1 MAAPAGPPLPSCHQG
16 GPAAPLLSG
25 RGACPSLD
33 GVMTART
40 QTPSR
45 LRREFHMDG
54 IVQGVGFRPFVYGL
68 ALRHGITGYVLNDA
82 NGVTIGAEG
91 SPEQLATFARELREL
106 APPLSR
112 IDRFS
117 ERALPLCHD
126 PDYDGAFHGQF
137 RIKASQQQSA
147 ATVAISPDQGMCEA
161 CATDVANPADRH
173 HRYPFTNCTH
183 CGPRY
188 TIIRRLPYDRPH
200 TAMADFAMCP
210 RCAAAY
216 ENPLDRRYHA
226 QPVSCP
232 ECGPHLSWR
241 SGRGDALAEREDAL
255 HAAARALQAGKLIAV
270 KGMGGY
276 HLICDARN
284 EQSVAR
290 LRTLKRRAR
299 KPLAVMM
306 GSLAEAKLHVTG
318 CEAEWKL
325 LASQARPITLLR
337 KRKNDDRLSE
347 TRQSATPLAEGIAP
361 GIPYLGVMLPYT
373 PLHQLLLDAC
383 AMPLVATS
391 ANGRGSPILIECDA
405 VVRELGSEI
414 DGILDHNRPILH
426 PCDDSLVQWAGGRRQ
441 TLRLARGYAP
451 CTPSLQEAVRVPLLA
466 VGAQQKNQLALAFGR
481 QRIYSPYIG
490 DLHSLPMQEH
500 FEQTLATFRDLY
512 DLKPEVLVSDRHP
525 GYLSHQWAKGYCHD
539 QGATHLEVQ
548 HHHAHLLGVMAEHDI
563 RGPVLGVAFDGTGLG
578 DNGTLWGGEL
588 LIADVQ
594 GFERVAHLKPFK
606 LIGGEAAIREPVRQL
621 LGLLFESAT
630 PGEIGEL
637 NIAVID
643 QLPAE
648 RLSNL
653 HQLWRL
659 GRNAPYTSSIGRL
672 FDAVAAL
679 LGVIDTPDYEGEA
692 GLLLEA
698 AALQLAP
705 DEAPFP
711 LAFGLHQSAEGP
723 LQIEWEELLNTLVG
737 ERRKGISTASLA
749 AGFIRAISN
758 LVIALAERFPGY
770 PVALGGGVF
779 QNRVLMD
786 QLVPGLEA
794 AGRQVLTSGTLPLND
809 GGIAAGQLWFAI
821 HHIATHQPATAG
833 CATLSES

>member
-1 MAAPAGPPLPSCHQG
+1 
-16 GPAAPLLSG
+16 
-25 RGACPSLD
+25 
-33 GVMTART
+33 MTAT
-40 QTPSR
+40 Q
-45 LRREFHMDG
+45 LRREFHIDG

-68 ALRHGITGYVLNDA
+68 ALRHGLTGYVLNDA

-91 SPEQLATFARELREL
+91 SPEQLASFARELREL

-112 IDRFS
+112 IDHFS
-117 ERALPLCHD
+117 ERELPRDADPDHN
-126 PDYDGAFHGQF
+126 PDYDGQFH
-137 RIKASQQQSA
+137 IKASQQQSS

-173 HRYPFTNCTH
+173 HHYPFTNCTH

-241 SGRGDALAEREDAL
+241 SGRGDALAEREEAL
-255 HAAARALQAGKLIAV
+255 QMAARALQTGALIAV

-318 CEAEWKL
+318 CEAEWSL
-325 LASQARPITLLR
+325 LSSQARPITLLR
-337 KRKNDDRLSE
+337 KRTNDDRLSE
-347 TRQSATPLAEGIAP
+347 SRQSAAPLAEGIAP

-391 ANGRGSPILIECDA
+391 ANGRGSPILIECEA
-405 VVRELGSEI
+405 VISELGGEI

-451 CTPSLQEAVRVPLLA
+451 CTPSLKQAVNLPLLA

-490 DLHSLPMQEH
+490 DLHSLPMQSH
-500 FEQTLATFRDLY
+500 FEQTLATFRNLY
-512 DLKPEVLVSDRHP
+512 DLKPALLVSDRHP

-539 QGATHLEVQ
+539 PGATHIEVQ
-548 HHHAHLLGVMAEHDI
+548 HHHAHLLAVMAEHEI
-563 RGPVLGVAFDGTGLG
+563 TGPVLGVAFDGTGLG
-578 DNGTLWGGEL
+578 DDGTLWGGEL
-588 LIADVQ
+588 LLADVKD
-594 GFERVAHLKPFK
+594 FTRVAHLRPFK
-606 LIGGEAAIREPVRQL
+606 LIGSEAAIREPVRQL
-621 LGLLFESAT
+621 LGLLFESHSPEQIST
-630 PGEIGEL
+630 LDIPL
-637 NIAVID
+637 VSK
-643 QLPAE
+643 LPIE
-648 RLSNL
+648 RIHNL
-653 HQLWRL
+653 HQLWQL
-659 GRNAPYTSSIGRL
+659 GRNAPHTSSIGRL
-672 FDAVAAL
+672 FDAVVAL

-705 DEAPFP
+705 DELPFP
-711 LAFGLHQSAEGP
+711 LTFGLSQSAEEP
-723 LQIEWEELLNTLVG
+723 LKIEWAALLNTLVG
-737 ERRKGISTASLA
+737 ERNKGTSTARLA

-758 LVIALAERFPGY
+758 LVVTLAGRFPGY

-786 QLVPGLEA
+786 QLVPALEA
-794 AGRQVLTSGTLPLND
+794 AGRQVLTSETLPLND

>member
-1 MAAPAGPPLPSCHQG
+1 
-16 GPAAPLLSG
+16 
-25 RGACPSLD
+25 
-33 GVMTART
+33 MTAT
-40 QTPSR
+40 LVPNFAGNR
-45 LRREFHMDG
+45 LRREFHIDG

-68 ALRHGITGYVLNDA
+68 ALRYGLAGYVLNDA

-91 SPEQLATFARELREL
+91 SPEQLASFARELREL

-112 IDRFS
+112 IDHFS
-117 ERALPLCHD
+117 ERELPRDHD
-126 PDYDGAFHGQF
+126 SDYYGQF
-137 RIKASQQQSA
+137 HIKASQQQSA

-161 CATDVANPADRH
+161 CANDVANPVDRH
-173 HRYPFTNCTH
+173 HHYPFTNCTH

-188 TIIRRLPYDRPH
+188 TIIRSLPYDRPH
-200 TAMADFAMCP
+200 TAMAGFAMCP

-216 ENPLDRRYHA
+216 EDPLDRRYHA

-241 SGRGDALAEREDAL
+241 SDCGDALAEREDAL
-255 HAAARALQAGKLIAV
+255 QMAAGALQAGKLIAV

-290 LRTLKRRAR
+290 LRTLKRRER

-318 CEAEWKL
+318 CEAEWTL
-325 LASQARPITLLR
+325 LASQASPITLLR
-337 KRKNDDRLSE
+337 KRKNDDRPSE
-347 TRQSATPLAEGIAP
+347 SQQPAVPLAEGIAP
-361 GIPYLGVMLPYT
+361 GIPYLGIMLPYT

-383 AMPLVATS
+383 AIPLVATS
-391 ANGRGSPILIECDA
+391 ANGRGSPILIECEA

-451 CTPSLQEAVRVPLLA
+451 CTPSLQEAVKAPLLA

-490 DLHSLPMQEH
+490 DLHSLPMQGH

-512 DLKPEVLVSDRHP
+512 DLKPELLVSDRHP
-525 GYLSHQWAKGYCHD
+525 GYLSHQWAKNYCQN

-548 HHHAHLLGVMAEHDI
+548 HHHAHLLAVMAEHDI
-563 RGPVLGVAFDGTGLG
+563 TGPVLGVAFDGTGLG
-578 DNGTLWGGEL
+578 DDGTLWGGEL
-588 LIADVQ
+588 LLADVK
-594 GFERVAHLKPFK
+594 GFKRVAHLRPFK
-606 LIGGEAAIREPVRQL
+606 LIGSEAAIREPVRQL
-621 LGLLFESAT
+621 LGLLFESYDLEQIRALDI
-630 PGEIGEL
+630 PL
-637 NIAVID
+637 VSK
-643 QLPAE
+643 LPIE
-648 RLSNL
+648 RIRNL
-653 HQLWRL
+653 HQLWHL
-659 GRNAPYTSSIGRL
+659 GRNTPYTSSIGRL
-672 FDAVAAL
+672 FDAIAAL

-698 AALQLAP
+698 AALQLTP
-705 DEAPFP
+705 DELPFS

-723 LQIEWEELLNTLVG
+723 LLIEWAELLNLLIS
-737 ERRKGISTASLA
+737 EQSKGTSTASLA

-758 LVIALAERFPGY
+758 LVIALAEHFPGY

-794 AGRQVLTSGTLPLND
+794 AGRQVLTSETLPLND

>member
-1 MAAPAGPPLPSCHQG
+1 
-16 GPAAPLLSG
+16 
-25 RGACPSLD
+25 
-33 GVMTART
+33 MTAN
-40 QTPSR
+40 R
-45 LRREFHMDG
+45 LRREFHIDG

-68 ALRHGITGYVLNDA
+68 ALRHGLTGYVLNDA

-112 IDRFS
+112 IDHFS
-117 ERALPLCHD
+117 ERELPQD
-126 PDYDGAFHGQF
+126 PDLDYNGAFH
-137 RIKASQQQSA
+137 IKASQQQSA

-241 SGRGDALAEREDAL
+241 TGRGDALAEREDAL
-255 HAAARALQAGKLIAV
+255 QAAARALQTGALIAV

-290 LRTLKRRAR
+290 LRTLKRRQR

-318 CEAEWKL
+318 CEAEWQL

-337 KRKNDDRLSE
+337 KRTNDDRPSE
-347 TRQSATPLAEGIAP
+347 SQQPATPLADEIAP

-391 ANGRGSPILIECDA
+391 ANGRGSPILIECES
-405 VVRELGSEI
+405 VVRELGSDI

-451 CTPSLQEAVRVPLLA
+451 CTPSLKAAVKVPLLA

-490 DLHSLPMQEH
+490 DLHSLPMQGH
-500 FEQTLATFRDLY
+500 FEQTLDTFRDLY
-512 DLKPEVLVSDRHP
+512 DLKPQLLVSDCHP
-525 GYLSHQWAKGYCHD
+525 GYLSHQWARDYCRD

-548 HHHAHLLGVMAEHDI
+548 HHHAHLLGVMAEHNI
-563 RGPVLGVAFDGTGLG
+563 TGPVLGVAFDGTGLG
-578 DNGTLWGGEL
+578 DDGTLWGGEL

-594 GFERVAHLKPFK
+594 SFTRVAHLKPFK

-621 LGLLFESAT
+621 LGLLFESYELE
-630 PGEIGEL
+630 EISAL
-637 NIAVID
+637 DIPLINT
-643 QLPAE
+643 LPPE
-648 RLSNL
+648 RISNL
-653 HQLWRL
+653 HQLWHL

-705 DEAPFP
+705 DELPFP

-723 LQIEWEELLNTLVG
+723 LQIEWAELLNTLIN
-737 ERRKGISTASLA
+737 ERRKGTATARLA
-749 AGFIRAISN
+749 AGFIRAISA
-758 LVIALAERFPGY
+758 LVIALAERFHGY

-786 QLVPGLEA
+786 LLVPALEA
-794 AGRQVLTSGTLPLND
+794 AGRQVLTSETLPLND

-821 HHIATHQPATAG
+821 HHLATHQPVTTG

>member
-1 MAAPAGPPLPSCHQG
+1 
-16 GPAAPLLSG
+16 
-25 RGACPSLD
+25 
-33 GVMTART
+33 MTAT
-40 QTPSR
+40 R
-45 LRREFHMDG
+45 LRREFHIDG

-68 ALRHGITGYVLNDA
+68 ALRHGLTGYVLNDA

-91 SPEQLATFARELREL
+91 SPEQLASFARELREL

-112 IDRFS
+112 IDHFS
-117 ERALPLCHD
+117 ERVLPRDADPDHN
-126 PDYDGAFHGQF
+126 PDYDGQFH
-137 RIKASQQQSA
+137 IKASQQQSS

-161 CATDVANPADRH
+161 CATDVANPVDRH
-173 HRYPFTNCTH
+173 HHYPFTNCTH

-241 SGRGDALAEREDAL
+241 SGRSDVLAEREDAL
-255 HAAARALQAGKLIAV
+255 QAAARALQAGALIAV

-276 HLICDARN
+276 HLMCDARN

-290 LRTLKRRAR
+290 LRTLKRRER

-306 GSLAEAKLHVTG
+306 GSLAKAKLHVTG

-337 KRKNDDRLSE
+337 KRKNDDRHSE
-347 TRQSATPLAEGIAP
+347 SQQTTAPLADGVAP

-383 AMPLVATS
+383 VMPLVATS
-391 ANGRGSPILIECDA
+391 ANGRGSPILIECEA

-426 PCDDSLVQWAGGRRQ
+426 PCDDSLVQWSGGRRQ

-451 CTPSLQEAVRVPLLA
+451 CTPSLKEAVKVPLLA

-490 DLHSLPMQEH
+490 DLHSLPMQGH

-512 DLKPEVLVSDRHP
+512 DLKPELLVSDRHP
-525 GYLSHQWAKGYCHD
+525 GYLSHQWAKGYCHA

-548 HHHAHLLGVMAEHDI
+548 HHHAHLLGVMAEHEI
-563 RGPVLGVAFDGTGLG
+563 TGPVLGFAFDGTGLG
-578 DNGTLWGGEL
+578 DDGTLWGGEL

-594 GFERVAHLKPFK
+594 GFERIAHLRPFK
-606 LIGGEAAIREPVRQL
+606 LIGGEVAIRVPVRQL
-621 LGLLFESAT
+621 LGLLFESYDVEQISALDI
-630 PGEIGEL
+630 PLI
-637 NIAVID
+637 NK
-643 QLPAE
+643 LPPE
-648 RLSNL
+648 RISNL
-653 HQLWRL
+653 HQLWHL
-659 GRNAPYTSSIGRL
+659 GRNTPYTSSIGRL

-698 AALQLAP
+698 AALQLPP
-705 DEAPFP
+705 DELPFP
-711 LAFGLHQSAEGP
+711 LVFGLHQSAEGP
-723 LQIEWEELLNTLVG
+723 LQIEWAELLNLLIN
-737 ERRKGISTASLA
+737 ERRKGTSTARLA
-749 AGFIRAISN
+749 AGFIRAISA
-758 LVIALAERFPGY
+758 LVVALAERFPGY

-786 QLVPGLEA
+786 LLVPALEA
-794 AGRQVLTSGTLPLND
+794 TGRQVLTSETLPLND

-821 HHIATHQPATAG
+821 HHIATHQPVTTG
-833 CATLSES
+833 CSTLSES

>member
-1 MAAPAGPPLPSCHQG
+1 MSTAIAPSS
-16 GPAAPLLSG
+16 APNPV
-25 RGACPSLD
+25 A
-33 GVMTART
+33 
-40 QTPSR
+40 SR
-45 LRREFHMDG
+45 LRREFHIDG

-68 ALRHGITGYVLNDA
+68 ALRHALTGYVLNDA

-91 SPEQLATFARELREL
+91 SPEQLAAFARELREL

-112 IDRFS
+112 IDHFS
-117 ERALPLCHD
+117 ERELPRVD
-126 PDYDGAFHGQF
+126 NPDYDGAFH
-137 RIKASQQQSA
+137 IKASQQQSA

-161 CATDVANPADRH
+161 CATDVANPVDRH
-173 HRYPFTNCTH
+173 HHYPFTNCTH

-200 TAMADFAMCP
+200 TAMAGFAMCP

-216 ENPLDRRYHA
+216 EDPLDRRYHA

-241 SGRGDALAEREDAL
+241 SGHGDALADREDAL
-255 HAAARALQAGKLIAV
+255 QMAARALQAGALIAV

-276 HLICDARN
+276 HLICDARS
-284 EQSVAR
+284 ESAVAR
-290 LRTLKRRAR
+290 LRHLKRRER

-318 CEAEWKL
+318 CEAEWNL

-337 KRKNDDRLSE
+337 KRTKDDRPSDLM
-347 TRQSATPLAEGIAP
+347 QQQAAPLAEGIAP

-383 AMPLVATS
+383 ALPLVATS
-391 ANGRGSPILIECDA
+391 ANGRGSPILVECDA
-405 VVRELGSEI
+405 VVSELGGEI

-451 CTPSLQEAVRVPLLA
+451 CTPSLKQAVNLPLLA

-490 DLHSLPMQEH
+490 DLHSLPMQGH

-512 DLKPEVLVSDRHP
+512 DLNPALLVSDCHP
-525 GYLSHQWAKGYCHD
+525 GYLSHQWAKSYCRE

-548 HHHAHLLGVMAEHDI
+548 HHHAHLLVVMAEHDI

-578 DNGTLWGGEL
+578 DDGSLWGGEL
-588 LIADVQ
+588 LLADVK
-594 GFERVAHLKPFK
+594 GFTRVAHLQSFK

-621 LGLLFESAT
+621 LGLLFESYT
-630 PGEIGEL
+630 PDEIGAL
-637 NIAVID
+637 DIPAIKR
-643 QLPAE
+643 LSAE
-648 RLSNL
+648 RISNL
-653 HQLWRL
+653 HQLWHL
-659 GRNAPYTSSIGRL
+659 GRNAPHTSSMGRL

-698 AALQLAP
+698 AALRLTP
-705 DEAPFP
+705 DEQPFP
-711 LAFGLHQSAEGP
+711 LAFGLNQSAEGP
-723 LQIEWEELLNTLVG
+723 LKIEWAELLKTLVG
-737 ERRKGISTASLA
+737 ERSKGTSTASLA
-749 AGFIRAISN
+749 AGFIHAISH
-758 LVIALAERFPGY
+758 LVVALAGRFPGY

-786 QLVPGLEA
+786 ELVPGLAA
-794 AGRQVLTSGTLPLND
+794 AGRQVLTSETLPLND

>member
-1 MAAPAGPPLPSCHQG
+1 
-16 GPAAPLLSG
+16 
-25 RGACPSLD
+25 
-33 GVMTART
+33 MTART
-40 QTPSR
+40 PIRSR
-45 LRREFHMDG
+45 LRREFHLDG

-68 ALRHGITGYVLNDA
+68 ALRHGLAGYVLNDA
-82 NGVTIGAEG
+82 SGVTIGAEG
-91 SPEQLATFARELREL
+91 SPEQLAAFARELWEL

-112 IDRFS
+112 IDHFS
-117 ERALPLCHD
+117 ERELPRDADSEHN
-126 PDYDGAFHGQF
+126 PDYDGAFH
-137 RIKASQQQSA
+137 IKASQQQSA

-161 CATDVANPADRH
+161 CATDVANPKDRH
-173 HRYPFTNCTH
+173 HHYPFTNCTH

-188 TIIRRLPYDRPH
+188 TLIRRLPYDRPH
-200 TAMADFAMCP
+200 TAMAGFAMCP

-241 SGRGDALAEREDAL
+241 NGRGDAQAEREEAL
-255 HAAARALQAGKLIAV
+255 HAAARALQAGALIAV

-276 HLICDARN
+276 HLMCDARN
-284 EQSVAR
+284 EQSVTR
-290 LRTLKRRAR
+290 LRTLKRRER

-306 GSLAEAKLHVTG
+306 RSVEEAKLHVSG
-318 CEAEWKL
+318 CEAEWQL

-337 KRKNDDRLSE
+337 KRTNDDRLSE
-347 TRQSATPLAEGIAP
+347 SRQSAVSLAEGIAP

-391 ANGRGSPILIECDA
+391 ANGRGSPILIECEA
-405 VVRELGSEI
+405 VVRELGREI

-426 PCDDSLVQWAGGRRQ
+426 PCDDSLVQRAGGRRQ

-451 CTPSLQEAVRVPLLA
+451 CTPSLQETVKVPLLA

-512 DLKPEVLVSDRHP
+512 DLKPELLVSDRHP
-525 GYLSHQWAKGYCHD
+525 GYLSHQWAKHYCRE

-563 RGPVLGVAFDGTGLG
+563 TGPVLGVAFDGTGFG
-578 DNGTLWGGEL
+578 DDGTLWGGEL

-594 GFERVAHLKPFK
+594 GFERVAHLTPFK
-606 LIGGEAAIREPVRQL
+606 LVGSEAAIREPVRQL
-621 LGLLFESAT
+621 LGLLFETYGVEQIRALDI
-630 PGEIGEL
+630 PLI
-637 NIAVID
+637 NK
-643 QLPAE
+643 LPPE
-648 RLSNL
+648 RIRNL
-653 HQLWRL
+653 HQLWHL

-679 LGVIDTPDYEGEA
+679 LGLIDAPDYEGEA

-705 DEAPFP
+705 HEQPWP
-711 LAFGLHQSAEGP
+711 LHFELKAQPDGP
-723 LQIEWEELLNTLVG
+723 LVIDWAPLVDALIKVRDRTLV
-737 ERRKGISTASLA
+737 ASLA
-749 AGFIRAISN
+749 AGFIRAISD
-758 LVIALAERFPGY
+758 LVVTLAERFPGY

-786 QLVPGLEA
+786 ELVPALEA
-794 AGRQVLTSGTLPLND
+794 AGRQVLTSETLPLND

-821 HHIATHQPATAG
+821 HHLATHQPVTSG

>member
-1 MAAPAGPPLPSCHQG
+1 
-16 GPAAPLLSG
+16 
-25 RGACPSLD
+25 
-33 GVMTART
+33 MTAT
-40 QTPSR
+40 LAAHSAATR
-45 LRREFHMDG
+45 LRREFHIDG

-68 ALRHGITGYVLNDA
+68 ALRHGLAGYVLNDA

-91 SPEQLATFARELREL
+91 SPEQLAAFARELREL

-112 IDRFS
+112 IDHFS
-117 ERALPLCHD
+117 ERELPRAD
-126 PDYDGAFHGQF
+126 NPDYDDQFHGQF
-137 RIKASQQQSA
+137 RIKASQQQNA

-161 CATDVANPADRH
+161 CATDVANPKDRH
-173 HRYPFTNCTH
+173 HHYPFTNCTH

-200 TAMADFAMCP
+200 TAMAGFAMCP

-216 ENPLDRRYHA
+216 EDPLDRRYHA

-232 ECGPHLSWR
+232 ECGPHLCWR

-255 HAAARALQAGKLIAV
+255 QMAARALQAGKLIAV

-284 EQSVAR
+284 EQSVVR
-290 LRTLKRRAR
+290 LRMLKRRAR

-337 KRKNDDRLSE
+337 KRTKDDRLSE
-347 TRQSATPLAEGIAP
+347 SPQPTAPLADGIAP

-451 CTPSLQEAVRVPLLA
+451 CTPSLKQAVKVPLLA

-490 DLHSLPMQEH
+490 DLHSLPMQGH
-500 FEQTLATFRDLY
+500 FEQTLATFRELY
-512 DLKPEVLVSDRHP
+512 DLKPELLVSDCHP
-525 GYLSHQWAKGYCHD
+525 GYLSHQWAKGYCTAE
-539 QGATHLEVQ
+539 GATHLEVQ
-548 HHHAHLLGVMAEHDI
+548 HHHAHLLAVMAEHDI
-563 RGPVLGVAFDGTGLG
+563 TGPVLGFAFDGTGLG
-578 DNGTLWGGEL
+578 DDGTLWGGEL
-588 LIADVQ
+588 LLADTK
-594 GFERVAHLKPFK
+594 GFERIAHLTPFR

-621 LGLLFESAT
+621 LGLLFGSYGVEEVCALDIPAIKRLS
-630 PGEIGEL
+630 
-637 NIAVID
+637 
-643 QLPAE
+643 AE
-648 RLSNL
+648 RISNL
-653 HQLWRL
+653 HQLWHL
-659 GRNAPYTSSIGRL
+659 GRNAPHTSSIGRL

-698 AALQLAP
+698 AALRLTL
-705 DEAPFP
+705 DELPFP
-711 LAFGLHQSAEGP
+711 LAFGLSQSTEGP
-723 LQIEWEELLNTLVG
+723 LLIEWAELLNLLIS
-737 ERRKGISTASLA
+737 EQSKGTSTASLA
-749 AGFIRAISN
+749 AGFIHAISK
-758 LVIALAERFPGY
+758 LVVALAEHFPGY

-786 QLVPGLEA
+786 ELVPGLEA
-794 AGRQVLTSGTLPLND
+794 AGRQVLTSETLPLND

-821 HHIATHQPATAG
+821 HHIATHQPATTG
-833 CATLSES
+833 CATFSES

>member
-1 MAAPAGPPLPSCHQG
+1 
-16 GPAAPLLSG
+16 
-25 RGACPSLD
+25 
-33 GVMTART
+33 MTAT
-40 QTPSR
+40 Q
-45 LRREFHMDG
+45 LRREFHIDG

-68 ALRHGITGYVLNDA
+68 ALRHGLTGYVLNDA

-91 SPEQLATFARELREL
+91 SPEQLASFARELREL

-112 IDRFS
+112 IDHFS
-117 ERALPLCHD
+117 ERELPRDADPDHN
-126 PDYDGAFHGQF
+126 PDYDGQFH
-137 RIKASQQQSA
+137 IKASQQQSS

-173 HRYPFTNCTH
+173 HHYPFTNCTH

-241 SGRGDALAEREDAL
+241 SGRGDALAEREEAL
-255 HAAARALQAGKLIAV
+255 QMAARALQTGALIAV

-318 CEAEWKL
+318 CEAEWSL
-325 LASQARPITLLR
+325 LSSQARPITLLR
-337 KRKNDDRLSE
+337 KRTNDDRLSE
-347 TRQSATPLAEGIAP
+347 SRQSAAPLAEGIAP
-361 GIPYLGVMLPYT
+361 CIPYLGVMLPYT

-391 ANGRGSPILIECDA
+391 ANGRGSPILIECEA
-405 VVRELGSEI
+405 VISELGGEI

-451 CTPSLQEAVRVPLLA
+451 CTPSLKQAVNLPLLA

-490 DLHSLPMQEH
+490 DLHSLPMQSH
-500 FEQTLATFRDLY
+500 FEQTLATFRNLY
-512 DLKPEVLVSDRHP
+512 DLKPALLVSDRHP

-539 QGATHLEVQ
+539 PGATHIEVQ
-548 HHHAHLLGVMAEHDI
+548 HHHAHLLAVMAEHEI
-563 RGPVLGVAFDGTGLG
+563 TGPVLGVAFDGTGLG
-578 DNGTLWGGEL
+578 DDGTLWGGEL
-588 LIADVQ
+588 LLADVKD
-594 GFERVAHLKPFK
+594 FTRVAHLRPFK
-606 LIGGEAAIREPVRQL
+606 LIGSEAAIREPVRQL
-621 LGLLFESAT
+621 LGLLFESHSPEQIST
-630 PGEIGEL
+630 LDIPLIST
-637 NIAVID
+637 
-643 QLPAE
+643 LPPE
-648 RLSNL
+648 RISNL
-653 HQLWRL
+653 HQLWQL
-659 GRNAPYTSSIGRL
+659 GRNAPDTSSIGRL

-679 LGVIDTPDYEGEA
+679 LGLIDAPDYEGEA

-698 AALQLAP
+698 AALQLTP
-705 DEAPFP
+705 DELPFP
-711 LAFGLHQSAEGP
+711 LAFDLHQSAEEP
-723 LQIEWEELLNTLVG
+723 LLIEWAELLNLLIS
-737 ERRKGISTASLA
+737 EQSKGTSTASLA
-749 AGFIRAISN
+749 AGFIHAVSA

-786 QLVPGLEA
+786 QMVPGLEA
-794 AGRQVLTSGTLPLND
+794 AGRQVLTSETLPLND

-821 HHIATHQPATAG
+821 HHITTHQPATAG

>member
-1 MAAPAGPPLPSCHQG
+1 
-16 GPAAPLLSG
+16 
-25 RGACPSLD
+25 
-33 GVMTART
+33 MTAT
-40 QTPSR
+40 R
-45 LRREFHMDG
+45 LRREFHIDG

-68 ALRHGITGYVLNDA
+68 ALRHGLTGYVLNDA

-91 SPEQLATFARELREL
+91 SPEQLAAFARELREL

-112 IDRFS
+112 IDHFS
-117 ERALPLCHD
+117 ERELPQGPD
-126 PDYDGAFHGQF
+126 ADYDGQFH
-137 RIKASQQQSA
+137 IKASQQQSA

-161 CATDVANPADRH
+161 CANDVANPKDRH

-216 ENPLDRRYHA
+216 EDPLDRRYHA

-241 SGRGDALAEREDAL
+241 SGRGDALTEREDAL
-255 HAAARALQAGKLIAV
+255 HAAARALQTGALIAV

-290 LRTLKRRAR
+290 LRTLKRRER

-306 GSLAEAKLHVTG
+306 GSLAEARLHVTG
-318 CEAEWKL
+318 CEEEWTL

-337 KRKNDDRLSE
+337 KRTNDDRLSE
-347 TRQSATPLAEGIAP
+347 SRQTAAPLAEGIAP
-361 GIPYLGVMLPYT
+361 CIPYLGVMLPYT

-391 ANGRGSPILIECDA
+391 ANGRGSAILVECEA
-405 VVRELGSEI
+405 VVRVLGSEI

-451 CTPSLQEAVRVPLLA
+451 CTPSLKQAVNLPLLA

-490 DLHSLPMQEH
+490 DLHSLPMQGH

-512 DLKPEVLVSDRHP
+512 ELKPQLLVSDRHP

-548 HHHAHLLGVMAEHDI
+548 HHHAHLLAVMAEHEI
-563 RGPVLGVAFDGTGLG
+563 TGPVLGFAFDGTGLG
-578 DNGTLWGGEL
+578 DDGTLWGGEL

-594 GFERVAHLKPFK
+594 GFERIAHLKPFK

-621 LGLLFESAT
+621 LGLLFETYGVEQIRALDI
-630 PGEIGEL
+630 PLI
-637 NIAVID
+637 NK
-643 QLPAE
+643 LPPE
-648 RLSNL
+648 RIRNL
-653 HQLWRL
+653 HQLWHL

-672 FDAVAAL
+672 FDAVAVL

-698 AALQLAP
+698 AALQLLP
-705 DEAPFP
+705 DELPFP
-711 LAFGLHQSAEGP
+711 LAFGLAQPVEGP
-723 LQIEWEELLNTLVG
+723 LHIEWTELINTLVS
-737 ERRKGISTASLA
+737 ERRKGTSTASLA
-749 AGFIRAISN
+749 AGFICSLSA

-794 AGRQVLTSGTLPLND
+794 AGRQVLTSETLPLND

-821 HHIATHQPATAG
+821 HHIATHQPVTTG

>member
-1 MAAPAGPPLPSCHQG
+1 MSATIAP
-16 GPAAPLLSG
+16 SG
-25 RGACPSLD
+25 SSNPVAN
-33 GVMTART
+33 
-40 QTPSR
+40 R
-45 LRREFHMDG
+45 LRREFHIDG
-54 IVQGVGFRPFVYGL
+54 VVQGVGFRPFVYGL
-68 ALRHGITGYVLNDA
+68 ALRHSLAGYVLNDA

-91 SPEQLATFARELREL
+91 SPEQLTAFARQLREL

-112 IDRFS
+112 IDHFS
-117 ERALPLCHD
+117 ERELPLAHD
-126 PDYDGAFHGQF
+126 PDFDGQFHGQF

-161 CATDVANPADRH
+161 CATDVANPNDRH
-173 HRYPFTNCTH
+173 HHYPFTNCTH

-200 TAMADFAMCP
+200 TAMAGFTMCP

-241 SGRGDALAEREDAL
+241 NGRGDALAEREDAL
-255 HAAARALQAGKLIAV
+255 QAAALALQAGALIAV

-276 HLICDARN
+276 HLLCDARN

-290 LRTLKRRAR
+290 LRKLKRRAR

-318 CEAEWKL
+318 CEAEWTL

-337 KRKNDDRLSE
+337 KRTNDDRLSE
-347 TRQSATPLAEGIAP
+347 TGQPAAPLAEGIAP
-361 GIPYLGVMLPYT
+361 CIPYLGVMLPYT

-391 ANGRGSPILIECDA
+391 ANGRGSPILIEYDA
-405 VVRELGSEI
+405 VVSELGSEI

-451 CTPSLQEAVRVPLLA
+451 CTPSLKQAVNVPLLA

-490 DLHSLPMQEH
+490 DLHSLPMQGH

-512 DLKPEVLVSDRHP
+512 DLQPELLVSDCHP

-563 RGPVLGVAFDGTGLG
+563 TGPVLGVAFDGTGLG
-578 DNGTLWGGEL
+578 NDGTLWGGEL

-594 GFERVAHLKPFK
+594 GFERIAHLKPFK

-621 LGLLFESAT
+621 LGLLFETYGVEQIRA
-630 PGEIGEL
+630 L
-637 NIAVID
+637 DIALINA
-643 QLPAE
+643 LPPE
-648 RLSNL
+648 RINNL

-659 GRNAPYTSSIGRL
+659 GRNTPYTSSIGRL

-698 AALQLAP
+698 AALQLTP
-705 DEAPFP
+705 DELPFP
-711 LAFGLHQSAEGP
+711 LAFGLNQSAEGP
-723 LQIEWEELLNTLVG
+723 LLIEWVELLNLLIS
-737 ERRKGISTASLA
+737 EQSKGTSTARLA
-749 AGFIRAISN
+749 AGFIRAVSA

-786 QLVPGLEA
+786 ELVPGLEA
-794 AGRQVLTSGTLPLND
+794 AGQQVLISETLPLND

-821 HHIATHQPATAG
+821 HHITTHQPDTIGGAI
-833 CATLSES
+833 LSES

>member
-1 MAAPAGPPLPSCHQG
+1 
-16 GPAAPLLSG
+16 
-25 RGACPSLD
+25 
-33 GVMTART
+33 MTART
-40 QTPSR
+40 RTRSR

-68 ALRHGITGYVLNDA
+68 ALRHGLTGYVLNDA

-91 SPEQLATFARELREL
+91 EPEQLAAFARELREL

-126 PDYDGAFHGQF
+126 PDYDGAFH
-137 RIKASQQQSA
+137 IKASQQQSA

-161 CATDVANPADRH
+161 CATDVANPSDRH

-216 ENPLDRRYHA
+216 EDPLDRRYHA

-232 ECGPHLSWR
+232 ECGPHLTWR
-241 SGRGDALAEREDAL
+241 NGRGDALAAREDAL
-255 HAAARALQAGKLIAV
+255 HEAARALQAGALIAV

-337 KRKNDDRLSE
+337 KRTKDDRPSKSP
-347 TRQSATPLAEGIAP
+347 QPAAPLADGIAP

-383 AMPLVATS
+383 ALPLVATS

-405 VVRELGSEI
+405 VVRELGGEI

-451 CTPSLQEAVRVPLLA
+451 CTPSLKEAVKVPLLA

-490 DLHSLPMQEH
+490 DLHSLPMQSH

-512 DLKPEVLVSDRHP
+512 DLKPELLVSDCHP
-525 GYLSHQWAKGYCHD
+525 GYLSHQWAKGYCQN

-563 RGPVLGVAFDGTGLG
+563 TGPVLGVAFDGTGLG
-578 DNGTLWGGEL
+578 DDGTLWGGEL
-588 LIADVQ
+588 LLADVK

-621 LGLLFESAT
+621 LGLLFESHSPEQISALDI
-630 PGEIGEL
+630 PL
-637 NIAVID
+637 VSK
-643 QLPAE
+643 LPIE
-648 RLSNL
+648 RISNL
-653 HQLWRL
+653 HQLWHL

-679 LGVIDTPDYEGEA
+679 LGVINTPDYEGEA

-705 DEAPFP
+705 DEQHFP
-711 LAFGLHQSAEGP
+711 LAFGLSQSAEGP
-723 LQIEWEELLNTLVG
+723 LQIEWAELLNTLVN
-737 ERRKGISTASLA
+737 EQRKGTSTASLA
-749 AGFIRAISN
+749 AGFIRAVSN
-758 LVIALAERFPGY
+758 LVVALSERFPGY

-786 QLVPGLEA
+786 ELVPALEA
-794 AGRQVLTSGTLPLND
+794 TGRQVLTSETLPLND

-833 CATLSES
+833 CTTLSES

>member
-1 MAAPAGPPLPSCHQG
+1 
-16 GPAAPLLSG
+16 
-25 RGACPSLD
+25 
-33 GVMTART
+33 MTAT
-40 QTPSR
+40 R
-45 LRREFHMDG
+45 LRREFHIDG

-68 ALRHGITGYVLNDA
+68 ALRHGLTGYVLNDA

-91 SPEQLATFARELREL
+91 SPEQLASFARELQEL

-112 IDRFS
+112 IDHFS
-117 ERALPLCHD
+117 ERVLPQKDD
-126 PDYDGAFHGQF
+126 PDYDGQFH
-137 RIKASQQQSA
+137 IKASQQQSA

-161 CATDVANPADRH
+161 CATDVANPKDRH

-241 SGRGDALAEREDAL
+241 SGCGDALAEREDAL
-255 HAAARALQAGKLIAV
+255 QAAARALQAGALIAV

-276 HLICDARN
+276 HLMCDARN

-290 LRTLKRRAR
+290 LRTLKRRER

-318 CEAEWKL
+318 CEAEWNL

-337 KRKNDDRLSE
+337 KRKNDDRPSE
-347 TRQSATPLAEGIAP
+347 SQQPAAPLADGIAP

-383 AMPLVATS
+383 AIPLVATS
-391 ANGRGSPILIECDA
+391 ANGRGSPILIECES
-405 VVRELGSEI
+405 VVRELGGEI

-451 CTPSLQEAVRVPLLA
+451 CTPSLKQAVKVPLLA

-490 DLHSLPMQEH
+490 DLHSLPMQGH

-512 DLKPEVLVSDRHP
+512 NLKPELLVSDRHP

-539 QGATHLEVQ
+539 HGATHIEVQ
-548 HHHAHLLGVMAEHDI
+548 HHHAHLLAVMAEHEI
-563 RGPVLGVAFDGTGLG
+563 TGPVLGVAFDGTGLG
-578 DNGTLWGGEL
+578 DDGTLWGGEL
-588 LIADVQ
+588 LLADVKD
-594 GFERVAHLKPFK
+594 FTRVAHLRPFK
-606 LIGGEAAIREPVRQL
+606 LIGSEAAIREPVRQL
-621 LGLLFESAT
+621 LGLLFETYGVEQISALGI
-630 PGEIGEL
+630 PLI
-637 NIAVID
+637 NK
-643 QLPAE
+643 LPPE
-648 RLSNL
+648 RISNL
-653 HQLWRL
+653 HQLWHL

-679 LGVIDTPDYEGEA
+679 LGLVDTPDYEGEA

-698 AALQLAP
+698 ATLQLTP
-705 DEAPFP
+705 DELPFP

-723 LQIEWEELLNTLVG
+723 LLIEWAELLNLLIS
-737 ERRKGISTASLA
+737 EQSKGTSTASLA
-749 AGFIRAISN
+749 AGFIHAISK
-758 LVIALAERFPGY
+758 LVVALAEHFPGY

-794 AGRQVLTSGTLPLND
+794 AGRQVLTSETLPLND

>member
-1 MAAPAGPPLPSCHQG
+1 
-16 GPAAPLLSG
+16 
-25 RGACPSLD
+25 
-33 GVMTART
+33 MTAT
-40 QTPSR
+40 LAAHSAATR
-45 LRREFHMDG
+45 LRREFHIDG

-68 ALRHGITGYVLNDA
+68 ALRHALTGYVLNDA

-91 SPEQLATFARELREL
+91 SPEQLAAFARELREL

-112 IDRFS
+112 IDHFS
-117 ERALPLCHD
+117 ERELLRED
-126 PDYDGAFHGQF
+126 NPDYDGQFH
-137 RIKASQQQSA
+137 IKASQQQST

-161 CATDVANPADRH
+161 CATDVANPVDRH
-173 HRYPFTNCTH
+173 HHYPFTNCTH

-200 TAMADFAMCP
+200 TAMAGFAMCP

-216 ENPLDRRYHA
+216 EDPLDRRYHA

-241 SGRGDALAEREDAL
+241 SGRGDTLAELEDAL
-255 HAAARALQAGKLIAV
+255 QMAARALQTGALIAV

-276 HLICDARN
+276 HLICDARS

-306 GSLAEAKLHVTG
+306 GSLAEARLHATG
-318 CEAEWKL
+318 SEAEWKL

-337 KRKNDDRLSE
+337 KRTKDDRPSDLM
-347 TRQSATPLAEGIAP
+347 QQQAAPLAEGIAP

-383 AMPLVATS
+383 ALPLVATS
-391 ANGRGSPILIECDA
+391 ANGRGSPILIECEA
-405 VVRELGSEI
+405 VVRELGGEI

-451 CTPSLQEAVRVPLLA
+451 CTPSLKQAVRVPLLA

-490 DLHSLPMQEH
+490 DLHSLPMQGH
-500 FEQTLATFRDLY
+500 FEQTLATFRELY
-512 DLKPEVLVSDRHP
+512 DLKPEMLVSDRHP
-525 GYLSHQWAKGYCHD
+525 GYLSHQWAKSYCRE

-548 HHHAHLLGVMAEHDI
+548 HHHAHLLAVMAEHDI

-578 DNGTLWGGEL
+578 DDGTLWGGEL
-588 LIADVQ
+588 LLADVK
-594 GFERVAHLKPFK
+594 GFTRVAHLQPFK

-621 LGLLFESAT
+621 LGLLFESHS
-630 PGEIGEL
+630 PEEIGAL
-637 NIAVID
+637 DIPAIK
-643 QLPAE
+643 QLPVE
-648 RLSNL
+648 RISNL
-653 HQLWRL
+653 HQLWHL
-659 GRNAPYTSSIGRL
+659 GRNAPFTSSIGRL

-705 DEAPFP
+705 NEQPFP
-711 LAFGLHQSAEGP
+711 LAFDLSQSAEGP
-723 LQIEWEELLNTLVG
+723 LKIEWAELLNTLVS
-737 ERRKGISTASLA
+737 ERRKGTSTANLA
-749 AGFIRAISN
+749 AGFICAISN
-758 LVIALAERFPGY
+758 LVVALAGRFPGY

-786 QLVPGLEA
+786 ELVPSLEA
-794 AGRQVLTSGTLPLND
+794 AGRQVLTSETLPLND

>member
-1 MAAPAGPPLPSCHQG
+1 
-16 GPAAPLLSG
+16 
-25 RGACPSLD
+25 
-33 GVMTART
+33 MTAT
-40 QTPSR
+40 Q
-45 LRREFHMDG
+45 LRREFHIDG

-68 ALRHGITGYVLNDA
+68 ALRHGLTGYVLNDA

-91 SPEQLATFARELREL
+91 SPKQLAAFARELREL

-112 IDRFS
+112 IDHFS
-117 ERALPLCHD
+117 ERELPQNDD
-126 PDYDGAFHGQF
+126 PDYDGQFH
-137 RIKASQQQSA
+137 IKASQQQSA

-161 CATDVANPADRH
+161 CATDVANPVDRH
-173 HRYPFTNCTH
+173 HHYPFTNCTH

-241 SGRGDALAEREDAL
+241 SGRGDALAEREEAL
-255 HAAARALQAGKLIAV
+255 QMAARALQTGALIAV

-276 HLICDARN
+276 HLMCDARN

-290 LRTLKRRAR
+290 LRTLKRRER

-318 CEAEWKL
+318 CEAEWSL
-325 LASQARPITLLR
+325 LSSQARPITLLR
-337 KRKNDDRLSE
+337 KRTNDDRLSE
-347 TRQSATPLAEGIAP
+347 SRQSAAPLAEGIAP

-391 ANGRGSPILIECDA
+391 ANGRGSPILVECDA

-426 PCDDSLVQWAGGRRQ
+426 PCDDSLVQWAGGRHQ

-451 CTPSLQEAVRVPLLA
+451 CTPSLKQAVNVPLLA

-490 DLHSLPMQEH
+490 DLHSLPMQGH
-500 FEQTLATFRDLY
+500 FEQTLATFRELY
-512 DLKPEVLVSDRHP
+512 DLKPELLVSDCHP
-525 GYLSHQWAKGYCHD
+525 GYLSHQWAKGYCHNH
-539 QGATHLEVQ
+539 GATHLEVQ
-548 HHHAHLLGVMAEHDI
+548 HHHAHLLAVMAEHDI
-563 RGPVLGVAFDGTGLG
+563 TGPVLGFAFDGTGLG
-578 DNGTLWGGEL
+578 DDGTLWGGEL
-588 LIADVQ
+588 LLAEVK
-594 GFERVAHLKPFK
+594 GFSRAAHLTPFK

-621 LGLLFESAT
+621 LGLLFETYGVEQIRALDI
-630 PGEIGEL
+630 PLI
-637 NIAVID
+637 NK
-643 QLPAE
+643 LPPE
-648 RLSNL
+648 RICNL

-679 LGVIDTPDYEGEA
+679 LGLIDAPDYEGEA

-705 DEAPFP
+705 NELPFP

-723 LQIEWEELLNTLVG
+723 LHIEWAELLNLLIS
-737 ERRKGISTASLA
+737 EQSKGTSTASLA
-749 AGFIRAISN
+749 AGFIRAVSA
-758 LVIALAERFPGY
+758 LVITLAERFPGY

-786 QLVPGLEA
+786 TLIPGLEA
-794 AGRQVLTSGTLPLND
+794 AGRQVLTSETLPLND

-821 HHIATHQPATAG
+821 HHIATHQPVTTG

>member
-1 MAAPAGPPLPSCHQG
+1 
-16 GPAAPLLSG
+16 
-25 RGACPSLD
+25 
-33 GVMTART
+33 MTAN
-40 QTPSR
+40 R
-45 LRREFHMDG
+45 LRREFHIDG

-91 SPEQLATFARELREL
+91 SPEQLAAFARELREL

-112 IDRFS
+112 IDHFS
-117 ERALPLCHD
+117 ERELPQDPD
-126 PDYDGAFHGQF
+126 PDYDGAFH
-137 RIKASQQQSA
+137 IKASQQQSA
-147 ATVAISPDQGMCEA
+147 ATVAISPDQGMCEG
-161 CATDVANPADRH
+161 CATDVANPKDRH
-173 HRYPFTNCTH
+173 HHYPFTNCTH

-200 TAMADFAMCP
+200 TAMAGFAMCP

-241 SGRGDALAEREDAL
+241 SGDGDALTEREDAL
-255 HAAARALQAGKLIAV
+255 QAAARALQAGKLIAV

-290 LRTLKRRAR
+290 LRTLKRRER

-318 CEAEWKL
+318 CEAEWNL

-337 KRKNDDRLSE
+337 KRKNDDRPSE
-347 TRQSATPLAEGIAP
+347 SQQPAAPLAEGIAP

-383 AMPLVATS
+383 AIPLVATS
-391 ANGRGSPILIECDA
+391 ANGRGSPILIECES
-405 VVRELGSEI
+405 VVRELGGEI

-451 CTPSLQEAVRVPLLA
+451 CTPSLKQAVKVPLLA

-490 DLHSLPMQEH
+490 DLHSLPMQGH

-512 DLKPEVLVSDRHP
+512 DLQPELLVSDCHP

-548 HHHAHLLGVMAEHDI
+548 HHHAHLLAVMAEHDI
-563 RGPVLGVAFDGTGLG
+563 TGPVLGVAFDGTGLG
-578 DNGTLWGGEL
+578 NDGTLWGGEL
-588 LIADVQ
+588 LLADVKD
-594 GFERVAHLKPFK
+594 FTRVAHLKPFK

-621 LGLLFESAT
+621 LGLLFESHS
-630 PGEIGEL
+630 PEEISAL
-637 NIAVID
+637 DIPLIK
-643 QLPAE
+643 QQPLK
-648 RLSNL
+648 RISNL
-653 HQLWRL
+653 HQLWHL

-679 LGVIDTPDYEGEA
+679 LGLIDAPDYEGEA

-698 AALQLAP
+698 ATLQLNP
-705 DEAPFP
+705 DELPFP

-723 LQIEWEELLNTLVG
+723 LLIEWAELLNLLIS
-737 ERRKGISTASLA
+737 EQRKGTSTASLA
-749 AGFIRAISN
+749 AGFIHAISK
-758 LVIALAERFPGY
+758 LVVALAEHFPGY

-794 AGRQVLTSGTLPLND
+794 AGRQVLTSETLPLND

-821 HHIATHQPATAG
+821 HHLATHQPATAG

>member
-1 MAAPAGPPLPSCHQG
+1 
-16 GPAAPLLSG
+16 
-25 RGACPSLD
+25 
-33 GVMTART
+33 MTARI

-68 ALRHGITGYVLNDA
+68 ALRHGLAGYVLNDA

-91 SPEQLATFARELREL
+91 SPEQLASFARELREL

-161 CATDVANPADRH
+161 CARDVANPSDRH
-173 HRYPFTNCTH
+173 HHYPFTNCTH

-200 TAMADFAMCP
+200 TAMAGFAMCP

-241 SGRGDALAEREDAL
+241 SGRSNALVEHEDAL
-255 HAAARALQAGKLIAV
+255 QAAARALQTGKLIAV

-276 HLICDARN
+276 HLVCDARS
-284 EQSVAR
+284 EPAVAR
-290 LRTLKRRAR
+290 LRKLKRRER

-318 CEAEWKL
+318 CEAEWTL

-337 KRKNDDRLSE
+337 KRTKDDRLSKSP
-347 TRQSATPLAEGIAP
+347 QPAAPLAEGIAL

-373 PLHQLLLDAC
+373 PLHQLLLNAC

-391 ANGRGSPILIECDA
+391 ANSRGSPILIECEA
-405 VVRELGSEI
+405 VVSELGCEI

-451 CTPSLQEAVRVPLLA
+451 CTPSLKQAVKVPLLA

-490 DLHSLPMQEH
+490 DLHSLPMQGH

-512 DLKPEVLVSDRHP
+512 DLKPELLVSDRHP
-525 GYLSHQWAKGYCHD
+525 GYLSHQWAKSYCQD

-548 HHHAHLLGVMAEHDI
+548 HHHAHLLAVMAEHNI
-563 RGPVLGVAFDGTGLG
+563 TGPVLGVAFDGTGLG
-578 DNGTLWGGEL
+578 DDGALWGGEL

-594 GFERVAHLKPFK
+594 GFERVAHLAPFK

-621 LGLLFESAT
+621 LGLLFESYGVEQIRALDI
-630 PGEIGEL
+630 PL
-637 NIAVID
+637 VSK
-643 QLPAE
+643 LPIE
-648 RLSNL
+648 RIRNL

-659 GRNAPYTSSIGRL
+659 GRNAPHTSSIGRL

-698 AALQLAP
+698 AASQLAP
-705 DEAPFP
+705 DELPFP
-711 LAFGLHQSAEGP
+711 LAFDLSQSAEGP
-723 LQIEWEELLNTLVG
+723 LQIEWAELVHTLVS
-737 ERRKGISTASLA
+737 ERAKGTSTARLA
-749 AGFIRAISN
+749 AGFIRAISD
-758 LVIALAERFPGY
+758 LVVALAERFPGY

-786 QLVPGLEA
+786 EIVPALEA
-794 AGRQVLTSGTLPLND
+794 GGRQVLTSETLPLND

-821 HHIATHQPATAG
+821 HHIATHQPATTG

>member
-1 MAAPAGPPLPSCHQG
+1 MSATIAP
-16 GPAAPLLSG
+16 SG
-25 RGACPSLD
+25 SSNPVA
-33 GVMTART
+33 
-40 QTPSR
+40 SR
-45 LRREFHMDG
+45 LRREFHIDG

-68 ALRHGITGYVLNDA
+68 ALHHGLAGYVLNDA

-91 SPEQLATFARELREL
+91 SPEQLAAFARELREL

-112 IDRFS
+112 IDHFS
-117 ERALPLCHD
+117 ERELPRDADYEHN
-126 PDYDGAFHGQF
+126 PDYDGAFH
-137 RIKASQQQSA
+137 IKASQQQSA

-161 CATDVANPADRH
+161 CANDVANPVDRH
-173 HRYPFTNCTH
+173 HHYPFTNCTH

-200 TAMADFAMCP
+200 TAMAGFAMCP

-232 ECGPHLSWR
+232 ECGPHMTWR
-241 SGRGDALAEREDAL
+241 SGHGDALAEREDAL
-255 HAAARALQAGKLIAV
+255 QMAARALQAGKLIAV

-276 HLICDARN
+276 HLVCDARN
-284 EQSVAR
+284 EQCVAR

-318 CEAEWKL
+318 CEDEWKL

-337 KRKNDDRLSE
+337 KRIHDDRLSE
-347 TRQSATPLAEGIAP
+347 TGQPTEPLAEGIAP

-383 AMPLVATS
+383 AIPLVATS
-391 ANGRGSPILIECDA
+391 ANGRGSPILIECEA
-405 VVRELGSEI
+405 VVRELGREI

-451 CTPSLQEAVRVPLLA
+451 CTPSLKEAVKVPLLA

-512 DLKPEVLVSDRHP
+512 DLKPEVLVSDRHS
-525 GYLSHQWAKGYCHD
+525 GYLCHQWAKGYCRDHN
-539 QGATHLEVQ
+539 ATHLEVQ
-548 HHHAHLLGVMAEHDI
+548 HHHAHLLGVMAEHNI
-563 RGPVLGVAFDGTGLG
+563 TGPVLGVAFDGTGLG
-578 DNGTLWGGEL
+578 NDGSLWGGEL
-588 LIADVQ
+588 LIADVK
-594 GFERVAHLKPFK
+594 GFDRVAHLAPFK

-621 LGLLFESAT
+621 LGLLFESHT
-630 PGEIGEL
+630 PEQISAL
-637 NIAVID
+637 DIPAIK
-643 QLPAE
+643 QLPAGQIN
-648 RLSNL
+648 NL
-653 HQLWRL
+653 HQLWQL

-705 DEAPFP
+705 DEQPFP
-711 LAFGLHQSAEGP
+711 LAFDLSQSSEGP
-723 LQIEWEELLNTLVG
+723 LQIEWVELLRTLIN
-737 ERRKGISTASLA
+737 EQSKGTSIASLA

-758 LVIALAERFPGY
+758 LVITLAERFPGY

-786 QLVPGLEA
+786 QLVPALEA
-794 AGRQVLTSGTLPLND
+794 AGRQVLTSETLPLND

-821 HHIATHQPATAG
+821 HHLATHQPVTTG

>member
-1 MAAPAGPPLPSCHQG
+1 MSTAIAPSISPNLVA
-16 GPAAPLLSG
+16 
-25 RGACPSLD
+25 
-33 GVMTART
+33 
-40 QTPSR
+40 SR
-45 LRREFHMDG
+45 LRREFHIDG

-68 ALRHGITGYVLNDA
+68 ALRHGLIGYVLNDA

-91 SPEQLATFARELREL
+91 LPERLAAFARELREL

-112 IDRFS
+112 IDHFS
-117 ERALPLCHD
+117 ERELLRED
-126 PDYDGAFHGQF
+126 NPDYDGQFH
-137 RIKASQQQSA
+137 IKASQQQSA

-161 CATDVANPADRH
+161 CATDVANPVDRH
-173 HRYPFTNCTH
+173 HHYPFTNCTH

-188 TIIRRLPYDRPH
+188 SIIRRLPYDRPH
-200 TAMADFAMCP
+200 TAMAGFAMCP

-216 ENPLDRRYHA
+216 EDPLDRRYHA

-232 ECGPHLSWR
+232 ECGPHLTWR
-241 SGRGDALAEREDAL
+241 TGRGDVLAERDHAL
-255 HAAARALQAGKLIAV
+255 HAAARALQTGALIAV

-284 EQSVAR
+284 ESAVAR
-290 LRTLKRRAR
+290 LRQLKRRER

-318 CEAEWKL
+318 CEAEWNL

-337 KRKNDDRLSE
+337 KRTKDERPSE
-347 TRQSATPLAEGIAP
+347 SQHTAAPLAEGIAP

-373 PLHQLLLDAC
+373 PLHQLLLDAF

-405 VVRELGSEI
+405 VVRELGDEI

-451 CTPSLQEAVRVPLLA
+451 CTPSLKQAVNLPLLA

-490 DLHSLPMQEH
+490 DLHSLPMQGH
-500 FEQTLATFRDLY
+500 FEQTLAIFRDLY
-512 DLKPEVLVSDRHP
+512 DLKPELLVSDCHP
-525 GYLSHQWAKGYCHD
+525 GYLSHQWAKSYCRD

-548 HHHAHLLGVMAEHDI
+548 HHHAHLLAVMAEHDI

-578 DNGTLWGGEL
+578 DDGTLWGGEL
-588 LIADVQ
+588 LLADVK
-594 GFERVAHLKPFK
+594 GFTRVAHLKPFK

-621 LGLLFESAT
+621 LGLLFESHS
-630 PGEIGEL
+630 PEEIGAL
-637 NIAVID
+637 DIPAIK
-643 QLPAE
+643 QLPVE
-648 RLSNL
+648 RISNL
-653 HQLWRL
+653 HQLWHL
-659 GRNAPYTSSIGRL
+659 GRNAPFTSSIGRL

-698 AALQLAP
+698 AALRLTL
-705 DEAPFP
+705 DELPFP
-711 LAFGLHQSAEGP
+711 LTFDLNQSAEGP
-723 LQIEWEELLNTLVG
+723 LQIEWAELINTLVG
-737 ERRKGISTASLA
+737 ERRKGTSTASLA
-749 AGFIRAISN
+749 AGFIHAISH
-758 LVIALAERFPGY
+758 LVVALAERFPGY

-786 QLVPGLEA
+786 QLVPSLEA
-794 AGRQVLTSGTLPLND
+794 VGRQVLTSETLPLND

>member
-1 MAAPAGPPLPSCHQG
+1 MSSATGPSISPNRAA
-16 GPAAPLLSG
+16 
-25 RGACPSLD
+25 
-33 GVMTART
+33 
-40 QTPSR
+40 TP
-45 LRREFHMDG
+45 LRREFHIDG

-68 ALRHGITGYVLNDA
+68 ALRHALTGYVLNDA

-91 SPEQLATFARELREL
+91 SPEQLAAFARELREL

-112 IDRFS
+112 IDHFS
-117 ERALPLCHD
+117 ERDLLRED
-126 PDYDGAFHGQF
+126 NPDYDGQFH
-137 RIKASQQQSA
+137 IKASQQQNA

-161 CATDVANPADRH
+161 CATDVANPKDRH
-173 HRYPFTNCTH
+173 HHYPFTNCTH

-188 TIIRRLPYDRPH
+188 SIIRRLPYDRPH
-200 TAMADFAMCP
+200 TAMAGFAMCP

-216 ENPLDRRYHA
+216 EDPLDRRYHA

-241 SGRGDALAEREDAL
+241 SGNGDVLAEREDAL
-255 HAAARALQAGKLIAV
+255 QAAARALQAGALIAV

-276 HLICDARN
+276 HLICDARS
-284 EQSVAR
+284 ESAVAR
-290 LRTLKRRAR
+290 LRQLKRRER

-318 CEAEWKL
+318 CEAEWNL

-337 KRKNDDRLSE
+337 KRTKDDRPSDLM
-347 TRQSATPLAEGIAP
+347 QQKAAPLAEGIAP

-383 AMPLVATS
+383 AIPLVATS

-405 VVRELGSEI
+405 VVRELGGEI

-451 CTPSLQEAVRVPLLA
+451 CTPSLKQAVKVPLLA

-490 DLHSLPMQEH
+490 ALHSLPMQGH

-512 DLKPEVLVSDRHP
+512 DLNPELLVSDRHP
-525 GYLSHQWAKGYCHD
+525 GYLSHQWAKSYCRDH
-539 QGATHLEVQ
+539 GATHLEVQ

-578 DNGTLWGGEL
+578 DDGTLWGGEL
-588 LIADVQ
+588 LLADVK
-594 GFERVAHLKPFK
+594 GFTRVAHLRPFK

-621 LGLLFESAT
+621 LGLLFESY
-630 PGEIGEL
+630 GVEDIGAL
-637 NIAVID
+637 DI
-643 QLPAE
+643 PAIKRLSSE
-648 RLSNL
+648 RISNL
-653 HQLWRL
+653 HQLWHL
-659 GRNAPYTSSIGRL
+659 GRNAPHTSSIGRL

-698 AALQLAP
+698 AALQLTP
-705 DEAPFP
+705 DELPFP
-711 LAFGLHQSAEGP
+711 LAFGLNQSAEGP
-723 LQIEWEELLNTLVG
+723 LKIEWAELINTLVG
-737 ERRKGISTASLA
+737 ERCKGTSTASLA
-749 AGFIRAISN
+749 AGFIHAISH
-758 LVIALAERFPGY
+758 LVIALAGRFPGY
-770 PVALGGGVF
+770 PVVLGGGVF

-794 AGRQVLTSGTLPLND
+794 AGRQVLTSETLPLND

-821 HHIATHQPATAG
+821 HHIATHQPATTG

>member
-1 MAAPAGPPLPSCHQG
+1 
-16 GPAAPLLSG
+16 
-25 RGACPSLD
+25 
-33 GVMTART
+33 MTAT
-40 QTPSR
+40 R
-45 LRREFHMDG
+45 LRREFHIDG

-68 ALRHGITGYVLNDA
+68 ALRHDLTGYVLNDA
-82 NGVTIGAEG
+82 NGVTISAEG

-112 IDRFS
+112 IDHFS
-117 ERALPLCHD
+117 ERELPFAHD
-126 PDYDGAFHGQF
+126 PDFDGQFHGQF

-161 CATDVANPADRH
+161 CATDVANPVDRH
-173 HRYPFTNCTH
+173 HHYPFTNCTH

-200 TAMADFAMCP
+200 TAMAGFAMCP

-216 ENPLDRRYHA
+216 EDPLDRRYHA

-241 SGRGDALAEREDAL
+241 SGRGDALTEREDAL
-255 HAAARALQAGKLIAV
+255 HAAARALQTGALIAV

-276 HLICDARN
+276 HLMCNARN

-290 LRTLKRRAR
+290 LRTLKRRER
-299 KPLAVMM
+299 KPLAVIM
-306 GSLAEAKLHVTG
+306 GSLAEARLHVTG
-318 CEAEWKL
+318 CEEEWNL

-337 KRKNDDRLSE
+337 KRTKDDRPSE
-347 TRQSATPLAEGIAP
+347 SQHTAAPLAKGIAP

-391 ANGRGSPILIECDA
+391 ANGRGSPILIECEE
-405 VVRELGSEI
+405 VVSELGGEI

-451 CTPSLQEAVRVPLLA
+451 CTPSLKQAVKVPLLA

-490 DLHSLPMQEH
+490 DLHSLPMQGH
-500 FEQTLATFRDLY
+500 FEQTLTTFRDLY
-512 DLKPEVLVSDRHP
+512 DLKPELLVSDRHP
-525 GYLSHQWAKGYCHD
+525 GYLSHQWAKGYCQD

-563 RGPVLGVAFDGTGLG
+563 TGPVLGFAFDGTGLG
-578 DNGTLWGGEL
+578 DDGTLWGGEL
-588 LIADVQ
+588 LLADVK
-594 GFERVAHLKPFK
+594 GFTRVAHLKPFK
-606 LIGGEAAIREPVRQL
+606 LIGSEAAIREPVRQL
-621 LGLLFESAT
+621 LGLLFESYDVEQISALDI
-630 PGEIGEL
+630 PL
-637 NIAVID
+637 FNK
-643 QLPAE
+643 LPLE
-648 RLSNL
+648 RISNL
-653 HQLWRL
+653 YQLWHL

-698 AALQLAP
+698 AALQLLP
-705 DEAPFP
+705 DETPFP
-711 LAFGLHQSAEGP
+711 LTFGLSKSAEGP
-723 LQIEWEELLNTLVG
+723 LRIEWAELLNTLIN
-737 ERRKGISTASLA
+737 ERRKSTSTASLA
-749 AGFIRAISN
+749 AGFIHAVSA
-758 LVIALAERFPGY
+758 LVIALAECFPGY

-786 QLVPGLEA
+786 QLVPALEA
-794 AGRQVLTSGTLPLND
+794 VGRQVLTSETLPLND

-821 HHIATHQPATAG
+821 HHIATHQPATTG

>member
-1 MAAPAGPPLPSCHQG
+1 
-16 GPAAPLLSG
+16 
-25 RGACPSLD
+25 
-33 GVMTART
+33 MTAT
-40 QTPSR
+40 R

-68 ALRHGITGYVLNDA
+68 ALRHDLAGYVLNDA

-91 SPEQLATFARELREL
+91 SHEQLASFARELREL

-112 IDRFS
+112 IDHFS
-117 ERALPLCHD
+117 ERELPQED
-126 PDYDGAFHGQF
+126 NPDYDGAFH
-137 RIKASQQQSA
+137 IKASQQQRA

-161 CATDVANPADRH
+161 CATDVANPVDRH
-173 HRYPFTNCTH
+173 HHYPFTNCTH

-200 TAMADFAMCP
+200 TAMAGFAMCP

-226 QPVSCP
+226 QPLSCP

-241 SGRGDALAEREDAL
+241 SGRGDALVEREDAL
-255 HAAARALQAGKLIAV
+255 HAAASTLQAGALIAV

-276 HLICDARN
+276 HLICDARS
-284 EQSVAR
+284 ESAVAR
-290 LRTLKRRAR
+290 LRQLKRRAR

-318 CEAEWKL
+318 SEDEWTL

-337 KRKNDDRLSE
+337 KRKNDDRPSE
-347 TRQSATPLAEGIAP
+347 SQQSAAPLAEGIAP

-405 VVRELGSEI
+405 VVRELGGEI

-451 CTPSLQEAVRVPLLA
+451 CTPSLKEAVKVPLLA

-490 DLHSLPMQEH
+490 DLHSLPMQGH

-512 DLKPEVLVSDRHP
+512 DLKPQLLVSDRHP
-525 GYLSHQWAKGYCHD
+525 GYLSHQWAKSYCHNH
-539 QGATHLEVQ
+539 GVTHLEVQ
-548 HHHAHLLGVMAEHDI
+548 HHHAHLLAVMAEHEI
-563 RGPVLGVAFDGTGLG
+563 TGPVLGFTFDGTGLG
-578 DNGTLWGGEL
+578 DDGTLWGGEL

-594 GFERVAHLKPFK
+594 GFERIAHLTPFK

-621 LGLLFESAT
+621 LGLLFETYGVEQIRALDI
-630 PGEIGEL
+630 PAIK
-637 NIAVID
+637 

-648 RLSNL
+648 RINNL
-653 HQLWRL
+653 HQLWYL

-679 LGVIDTPDYEGEA
+679 LGLIDTPDYEGEA

-698 AALQLAP
+698 AALQQAP
-705 DEAPFP
+705 NELPFP
-711 LAFGLHQSAEGP
+711 LAFGLSQSTEGP
-723 LQIEWEELLNTLVG
+723 LHIEWAELIHTLIS
-737 ERRKGISTASLA
+737 ERRNGTPVASLA
-749 AGFIRAISN
+749 AGFIRALSA
-758 LVIALAERFPGY
+758 LVVALAERFPGY

-786 QLVPGLEA
+786 QLVPALEA
-794 AGRQVLTSGTLPLND
+794 AGRQVLTSETLPLND

-821 HHIATHQPATAG
+821 HHLATHQPVTAG

>member
-1 MAAPAGPPLPSCHQG
+1 
-16 GPAAPLLSG
+16 
-25 RGACPSLD
+25 
-33 GVMTART
+33 MTAT
-40 QTPSR
+40 R
-45 LRREFHMDG
+45 LRREFHIDG

-68 ALRHGITGYVLNDA
+68 ALRHGLTGYVLNDA

-91 SPEQLATFARELREL
+91 FPEQLAAFARELREL

-112 IDRFS
+112 IDHFS
-117 ERALPLCHD
+117 ERVLPRDADPDHN
-126 PDYDGAFHGQF
+126 PDYDGQFH
-137 RIKASQQQSA
+137 IKASQQQSA

-161 CATDVANPADRH
+161 CATDVANPKDRH
-173 HRYPFTNCTH
+173 HRYSFTNCTH

-232 ECGPHLSWR
+232 ECGPHLCWR
-241 SGRGDALAEREDAL
+241 SGCGDALAEREDAL
-255 HAAARALQAGKLIAV
+255 QMAARALQAGKLIAV

-290 LRTLKRRAR
+290 LRTLKRRER

-337 KRKNDDRLSE
+337 KRKNEDRLSE
-347 TRQSATPLAEGIAP
+347 SRQSAAPLAEGIAP

-391 ANGRGSPILIECDA
+391 ANGRGSPILIECEA
-405 VVRELGSEI
+405 VVRELGGEI

-426 PCDDSLVQWAGGRRQ
+426 PCDDSLVQWSGGRRQ

-451 CTPSLQEAVRVPLLA
+451 CTPSLKQAVKVQLLA

-490 DLHSLPMQEH
+490 DLHSLPMQGH

-512 DLKPEVLVSDRHP
+512 DLKPELLVSDCHP
-525 GYLSHQWAKGYCHD
+525 GYLSHQWAKGYCREHN
-539 QGATHLEVQ
+539 ATHIEVQ
-548 HHHAHLLGVMAEHDI
+548 HHHAHLLAVMAEHEI
-563 RGPVLGVAFDGTGLG
+563 TGPVLGVVFDGTGLG
-578 DNGTLWGGEL
+578 DDGTLWGGEL
-588 LIADVQ
+588 LLADVK
-594 GFERVAHLKPFK
+594 GFTRVAHLRPFK

-621 LGLLFESAT
+621 LGLLFESHS
-630 PGEIGEL
+630 PEEISAL
-637 NIAVID
+637 DIPLIK
-643 QLPAE
+643 QLPLK
-648 RLSNL
+648 RISNL

-679 LGVIDTPDYEGEA
+679 LGLIDAPDYEGEA

-705 DEAPFP
+705 NELPFP

-723 LQIEWEELLNTLVG
+723 LHIEWAELLNLLIS
-737 ERRKGISTASLA
+737 EQSKGTSTARLA
-749 AGFIRAISN
+749 AGFIRAVSA
-758 LVIALAERFPGY
+758 LVITLAERFPGY

-786 QLVPGLEA
+786 TLIPGLEA
-794 AGRQVLTSGTLPLND
+794 AGRQVLTSETLPLND

-821 HHIATHQPATAG
+821 HHIATHQPATTG

>member
-1 MAAPAGPPLPSCHQG
+1 
-16 GPAAPLLSG
+16 
-25 RGACPSLD
+25 
-33 GVMTART
+33 MTAN
-40 QTPSR
+40 R
-45 LRREFHMDG
+45 LRREFHIDG

-68 ALRHGITGYVLNDA
+68 ALRHGLTGYVLNDA
-82 NGVTIGAEG
+82 NGVTIGTEG
-91 SPEQLATFARELREL
+91 SPEQLANFARELREL

-112 IDRFS
+112 IDHFS
-117 ERALPLCHD
+117 ERELPRDADSEHN
-126 PDYDGAFHGQF
+126 PDYDGAFH
-137 RIKASQQQSA
+137 IKASQQQSA

-173 HRYPFTNCTH
+173 HHYPFTNCTH

-232 ECGPHLSWR
+232 ECGPHLTWR

-255 HAAARALQAGKLIAV
+255 QAAARALQTGALIAV

-284 EQSVAR
+284 ERSVAR

-318 CEAEWKL
+318 GEAELSL
-325 LASQARPITLLR
+325 LCSQARPITLLR
-337 KRKNDDRLSE
+337 KRKNDDRPSE
-347 TRQSATPLAEGIAP
+347 SQQSAAPLAEGIAP

-373 PLHQLLLDAC
+373 PLHQLLLDVC
-383 AMPLVATS
+383 AIPLVATS
-391 ANGRGSPILIECDA
+391 ANGRGSPILIECEA

-451 CTPSLQEAVRVPLLA
+451 CTPSLKTAVKVPLLA

-490 DLHSLPMQEH
+490 DLHSLPMQGH

-512 DLKPEVLVSDRHP
+512 DLKPELLVSDRHP
-525 GYLSHQWAKGYCHD
+525 GYLSHQWAKGYCREHN
-539 QGATHLEVQ
+539 ATHIEVQ
-548 HHHAHLLGVMAEHDI
+548 HHHAHLLGVMAEHEI
-563 RGPVLGVAFDGTGLG
+563 TGQVLGVAFDGTGLG
-578 DNGTLWGGEL
+578 DDGTLWGGEL

-594 GFERVAHLKPFK
+594 GFERVAHLSPFK

-621 LGLLFESAT
+621 LGLLFESYGVEQICALDI
-630 PGEIGEL
+630 PLI
-637 NIAVID
+637 NK
-643 QLPAE
+643 LPPE
-648 RLSNL
+648 RINNL

-679 LGVIDTPDYEGEA
+679 LGVIDTLDYEGET

-705 DEAPFP
+705 DEQPFS
-711 LAFGLHQSAEGP
+711 LAFGLSQSAEGP
-723 LQIEWEELLNTLVG
+723 LQIEWAELINTLIN
-737 ERRKGISTASLA
+737 ERRKGTSTASLA
-749 AGFIRAISN
+749 AGFIRAISK
-758 LVIALAERFPGY
+758 LVVALAERFPGY

-786 QLVPGLEA
+786 QLVPALEA
-794 AGRQVLTSGTLPLND
+794 AGRQVLTSETLPLND

-821 HHIATHQPATAG
+821 HHLATHQPSISSLAAIKSG
-833 CATLSES
+833 ATLSES

>member
-1 MAAPAGPPLPSCHQG
+1 MSATIAPSCSPNPVASQ
-16 GPAAPLLSG
+16 
-25 RGACPSLD
+25 
-33 GVMTART
+33 
-40 QTPSR
+40 
-45 LRREFHMDG
+45 LRREFHIDG

-68 ALRHGITGYVLNDA
+68 ALRHGLAGYVLNDA

-91 SPEQLATFARELREL
+91 SPEQLAAFARELREL

-112 IDRFS
+112 IDHFS
-117 ERALPLCHD
+117 ERELPQED
-126 PDYDGAFHGQF
+126 NPDYDGAFH
-137 RIKASQQQSA
+137 IKASQQQSA

-173 HRYPFTNCTH
+173 HHYPFTNCTH

-232 ECGPHLSWR
+232 ECGPHLTWR
-241 SGRGDALAEREDAL
+241 SGNGDALAEREGAL
-255 HAAARALQAGKLIAV
+255 QAAASALQAGALIAV

-276 HLICDARN
+276 HLMCDARN

-290 LRTLKRRAR
+290 LRTLKRRER

-318 CEAEWKL
+318 SEDEWQL

-337 KRKNDDRLSE
+337 KRKKDDRLSE
-347 TRQSATPLAEGIAP
+347 SQQPAAPLAEGIAP

-373 PLHQLLLDAC
+373 PLHQLLLDTC
-383 AMPLVATS
+383 AIPLVATS
-391 ANGRGSPILIECDA
+391 ANGRGSPILIDCEA

-451 CTPSLQEAVRVPLLA
+451 CTPSLQEAVKAPLLA

-490 DLHSLPMQEH
+490 DLHSLPMQNH

-512 DLKPEVLVSDRHP
+512 ALKPEVLVSDRHP
-525 GYLSHQWAKGYCHD
+525 GYLSHQWARDYSRD

-548 HHHAHLLGVMAEHDI
+548 HHHAHLLGVMAEHNI
-563 RGPVLGVAFDGTGLG
+563 TGPVLGVAFDGTGLG
-578 DNGTLWGGEL
+578 DDGTLWGGEL
-588 LIADVQ
+588 LLADVK

-606 LIGGEAAIREPVRQL
+606 LVGGEAAIREPVRQL
-621 LGLLFESAT
+621 LGLLFESHS
-630 PGEIGEL
+630 PEEISTL
-637 NIAVID
+637 DIPLVSK
-643 QLPAE
+643 LPPE

-653 HQLWRL
+653 HQLWQL

-672 FDAVAAL
+672 FDAVVAL

-692 GLLLEA
+692 GLLLEVA
-698 AALQLAP
+698 TLQLAP
-705 DEAPFP
+705 DEQPFP
-711 LAFGLHQSAEGP
+711 LAFDLSQSAEGP
-723 LQIEWEELLNTLVG
+723 LHIEWAELINTLVS
-737 ERRKGISTASLA
+737 ERRQGTASLA
-749 AGFIRAISN
+749 AGFIRAISK
-758 LVIALAERFPGY
+758 LVIDLAERFPGY

-786 QLVPGLEA
+786 QLVPALEA
-794 AGRQVLTSGTLPLND
+794 AGRQVLTSETLPLND

-821 HHIATHQPATAG
+821 HHLATHQPATAG

>member
-1 MAAPAGPPLPSCHQG
+1 
-16 GPAAPLLSG
+16 
-25 RGACPSLD
+25 
-33 GVMTART
+33 MTAK
-40 QTPSR
+40 TPTLSR
-45 LRREFHMDG
+45 LRREFHIDG

-68 ALRHGITGYVLNDA
+68 ALRHSLAGYVLNDA

-91 SPEQLATFARELREL
+91 SPEQLAAFARELREL

-112 IDRFS
+112 IDHFS
-117 ERALPLCHD
+117 ERELPLAYD
-126 PDYDGAFHGQF
+126 PDYDGQF

-161 CATDVANPADRH
+161 CANDVANPADRH
-173 HRYPFTNCTH
+173 HHYPFTNCTH

-200 TAMADFAMCP
+200 TAMVGFAMCP

-241 SGRGDALAEREDAL
+241 SGNGEALAEREDAL
-255 HAAARALQAGKLIAV
+255 HAAALALQAGALIAV

-276 HLICDARN
+276 HLICDARS
-284 EQSVAR
+284 ESAVAW
-290 LRTLKRRAR
+290 LRELKRRAR

-306 GSLAEAKLHVTG
+306 GSLAEARLHVTG
-318 CEAEWKL
+318 SEDEWQL

-337 KRKNDDRLSE
+337 KRINDDRLSE
-347 TRQSATPLAEGIAP
+347 IRQPTAPLAEGIAP

-391 ANGRGSPILIECDA
+391 ANGRGSPILIECEA

-426 PCDDSLVQWAGGRRQ
+426 PCDDSLVQWTGGRRQ

-451 CTPSLQEAVRVPLLA
+451 CTPSLKEAVKVPLLA

-490 DLHSLPMQEH
+490 DLHSLPMQNH
-500 FEQTLATFRDLY
+500 FEQTLATFRELY
-512 DLKPEVLVSDRHP
+512 DLKPQLLVSDSHP
-525 GYLSHQWAKGYCHD
+525 GYLSHQWAKSYC
-539 QGATHLEVQ
+539 QELGTTHLEVQ
-548 HHHAHLLGVMAEHDI
+548 HHHAHLLAVMAEHDI
-563 RGPVLGVAFDGTGLG
+563 TGPVLGVAFDGTGLG
-578 DNGTLWGGEL
+578 DDGTLWGGEL
-588 LIADVQ
+588 LLADVK
-594 GFERVAHLKPFK
+594 GFERVAHLQPFK
-606 LIGGEAAIREPVRQL
+606 LVGGEAAIREPVRQL
-621 LGLLFESAT
+621 LGLLFESYSVEQIRALDI
-630 PGEIGEL
+630 PLI
-637 NIAVID
+637 NK
-643 QLPAE
+643 LPPE

-653 HQLWRL
+653 HQLWQL

-705 DEAPFP
+705 DEQPFP
-711 LAFGLHQSAEGP
+711 LAFDLSQSAEGP
-723 LQIEWEELLNTLVG
+723 LQIEWAELLRTLVS
-737 ERRKGISTASLA
+737 ERCQGTSTASLA

-758 LVIALAERFPGY
+758 LVVALAERFPGY

-786 QLVPGLEA
+786 QLVPALEA
-794 AGRQVLTSGTLPLND
+794 AGRQVLTSETLPLND

-821 HHIATHQPATAG
+821 HHLATHRPVTTG

>member
-1 MAAPAGPPLPSCHQG
+1 
-16 GPAAPLLSG
+16 
-25 RGACPSLD
+25 
-33 GVMTART
+33 MTAT
-40 QTPSR
+40 R
-45 LRREFHMDG
+45 LRLEFHIDG

-68 ALRHGITGYVLNDA
+68 ALRHGLTGYVLNDA

-91 SPEQLATFARELREL
+91 SPEQLAAFARELQEL

-112 IDRFS
+112 IDHFS
-117 ERALPLCHD
+117 ERVLPRDAGPDHN
-126 PDYDGAFHGQF
+126 PDYDGQFH
-137 RIKASQQQSA
+137 IKASQQQSA

-161 CATDVANPADRH
+161 CATDVANPKDRH
-173 HRYPFTNCTH
+173 HHYPFTNCTH

-232 ECGPHLSWR
+232 ECGPHLTWR
-241 SGRGDALAEREDAL
+241 TGSGDALVEREDAL
-255 HAAARALQAGKLIAV
+255 QAAARALQTGALIAV

-276 HLICDARN
+276 HLICDARS
-284 EQSVAR
+284 EFAVAR
-290 LRTLKRRAR
+290 LRQLKRRER

-337 KRKNDDRLSE
+337 KRKNEDRLSE
-347 TRQSATPLAEGIAP
+347 SRQSAAPLAEGIAP
-361 GIPYLGVMLPYT
+361 GIPYLGIMLPYT

-391 ANGRGSPILIECDA
+391 ANGRGSPILIECEA

-451 CTPSLQEAVRVPLLA
+451 CTPSLKEAVKVPLLA

-490 DLHSLPMQEH
+490 DLHSLPMQGH
-500 FEQTLATFRDLY
+500 FEQTLATFRELY
-512 DLKPEVLVSDRHP
+512 DLTPELLVSDRHP
-525 GYLSHQWAKGYCHD
+525 GYLSHQWAKGYCRE

-548 HHHAHLLGVMAEHDI
+548 HHHAHLLGVMAEHEI
-563 RGPVLGVAFDGTGLG
+563 TGPVLGVAFDGTGLG
-578 DNGTLWGGEL
+578 DDGTLWGGEL
-588 LIADVQ
+588 LLADVK
-594 GFERVAHLKPFK
+594 GFTRVAHLQPFK

-621 LGLLFESAT
+621 LGLLFESHS
-630 PGEIGEL
+630 PEEISTL
-637 NIAVID
+637 DIPLIK

-648 RLSNL
+648 RISNL

-659 GRNAPYTSSIGRL
+659 GCNAPYTSSIGRL

-679 LGVIDTPDYEGEA
+679 LGLIDTPDYEGEA

-698 AALQLAP
+698 AALQLNP
-705 DEAPFP
+705 DELPFP
-711 LAFGLHQSAEGP
+711 LAFGLSQSTGGP
-723 LQIEWEELLNTLVG
+723 LHIEWAELLNLLIS
-737 ERRKGISTASLA
+737 EQSKGTSTASLA
-749 AGFIRAISN
+749 AGFIHAISK
-758 LVIALAERFPGY
+758 LVVALAKHFPGY

-786 QLVPGLEA
+786 QLVPDLEA
-794 AGRQVLTSGTLPLND
+794 AGRQVLTSETLPLND

-821 HHIATHQPATAG
+821 HHIATHQPVTTG

>member
-1 MAAPAGPPLPSCHQG
+1 
-16 GPAAPLLSG
+16 
-25 RGACPSLD
+25 
-33 GVMTART
+33 MTAT
-40 QTPSR
+40 R
-45 LRREFHMDG
+45 LRREFHIDG

-68 ALRHGITGYVLNDA
+68 ALRHGLTGYVLNDA

-91 SPEQLATFARELREL
+91 SPEQLASFARELREL

-112 IDRFS
+112 IDHFS
-117 ERALPLCHD
+117 ERVLPRDADPDHN
-126 PDYDGAFHGQF
+126 PDYDGQFH
-137 RIKASQQQSA
+137 IKASQQQSS

-161 CATDVANPADRH
+161 CATDVANPVDRH
-173 HRYPFTNCTH
+173 HHYPFTNCTH

-241 SGRGDALAEREDAL
+241 SGRSDVLAEREDAL
-255 HAAARALQAGKLIAV
+255 QAAARALQAGALIAV

-276 HLICDARN
+276 HLMCDARN

-290 LRTLKRRAR
+290 LRTLKRRER

-306 GSLAEAKLHVTG
+306 GSLAKAKLHVTG

-337 KRKNDDRLSE
+337 KRKNDDRPSE
-347 TRQSATPLAEGIAP
+347 SQQPAAPLADGVAP

-383 AMPLVATS
+383 VMPLVATS
-391 ANGRGSPILIECDA
+391 ANGRGSPILIECEA

-426 PCDDSLVQWAGGRRQ
+426 PCDDSLVQWSGGRRQ

-451 CTPSLQEAVRVPLLA
+451 CTPSLKEAVKVPLLA

-490 DLHSLPMQEH
+490 DLHSLPMQGH

-512 DLKPEVLVSDRHP
+512 DLKPELLVSDRHP
-525 GYLSHQWAKGYCHD
+525 GYLSHQWAKGYCHA

-548 HHHAHLLGVMAEHDI
+548 HHHAHLLGVMAEHEI
-563 RGPVLGVAFDGTGLG
+563 TGPVLGFAFDGTGLG
-578 DNGTLWGGEL
+578 DDGTLWGGEL

-594 GFERVAHLKPFK
+594 GFERIAHLRPFK
-606 LIGGEAAIREPVRQL
+606 LIGGEAAIRVPVRQL
-621 LGLLFESAT
+621 LGLLFESYDVEQISALDI
-630 PGEIGEL
+630 PLI
-637 NIAVID
+637 NK
-643 QLPAE
+643 LPPE
-648 RLSNL
+648 RISNL
-653 HQLWRL
+653 HQLWHL
-659 GRNAPYTSSIGRL
+659 GRNTPYTSSIGRL

-698 AALQLAP
+698 AALQLPP
-705 DEAPFP
+705 DELPFP
-711 LAFGLHQSAEGP
+711 LVFGLHQSAEGP
-723 LQIEWEELLNTLVG
+723 LQIEWAELLNLLIN
-737 ERRKGISTASLA
+737 ERRKGTSTARLA
-749 AGFIRAISN
+749 AGFIRAISA
-758 LVIALAERFPGY
+758 LVVALAERFPGY

-786 QLVPGLEA
+786 LLVPALEA
-794 AGRQVLTSGTLPLND
+794 TGRQVLTSETLPLND

-821 HHIATHQPATAG
+821 HHIATHQPVTTG
-833 CATLSES
+833 CSTLSES

>member
-1 MAAPAGPPLPSCHQG
+1 
-16 GPAAPLLSG
+16 
-25 RGACPSLD
+25 
-33 GVMTART
+33 MTAN
-40 QTPSR
+40 R
-45 LRREFHMDG
+45 LRREFHIDG

-68 ALRHGITGYVLNDA
+68 ALRHALTGYVLNDA

-91 SPEQLATFARELREL
+91 SPEQLVAFARELREL

-112 IDRFS
+112 IDHFS
-117 ERALPLCHD
+117 ERELPQD
-126 PDYDGAFHGQF
+126 PDLDYDGQFH
-137 RIKASQQQSA
+137 IKASQQQSA

-161 CATDVANPADRH
+161 CATDVANPKDRH
-173 HRYPFTNCTH
+173 HHYPFTNCTH

-200 TAMADFAMCP
+200 TAMADFTMCP

-241 SGRGDALAEREDAL
+241 TGRGDALAEREDAL
-255 HAAARALQAGKLIAV
+255 ISAARALQAGKLIAV

-284 EQSVAR
+284 EQSIAR

-318 CEAEWKL
+318 SAEEWKL

-337 KRKNDDRLSE
+337 KRTKDNRLSE
-347 TRQSATPLAEGIAP
+347 SRQSAAPLAEGIAP

-383 AMPLVATS
+383 AIPLVATS
-391 ANGRGSPILIECDA
+391 ANGRGSPILVECEA
-405 VVRELGSEI
+405 VVRELGGDI

-451 CTPSLQEAVRVPLLA
+451 CTPSLKQAVNLPLLA

-490 DLHSLPMQEH
+490 DLHSLPMQGH
-500 FEQTLATFRDLY
+500 FEQTLATFRELY
-512 DLKPEVLVSDRHP
+512 DLTPELLVSDCHP

-548 HHHAHLLGVMAEHDI
+548 HHHAHLLAVMAEHEI
-563 RGPVLGVAFDGTGLG
+563 TGPVLGVAFDGTGLG
-578 DNGTLWGGEL
+578 DDGTLWGGEL
-588 LIADVQ
+588 LLADVK
-594 GFERVAHLKPFK
+594 GFTRVAHLQPFK

-621 LGLLFESAT
+621 LGLLFETYGVEQISALDI
-630 PGEIGEL
+630 PLIRK
-637 NIAVID
+637 
-643 QLPAE
+643 LPIE
-648 RLSNL
+648 RISNL

-679 LGVIDTPDYEGEA
+679 LDLVDTPDYEGEA

-698 AALQLAP
+698 AALQLTP
-705 DEAPFP
+705 DELPFP
-711 LAFGLHQSAEGP
+711 LVFGLSQSAEGP
-723 LQIEWEELLNTLVG
+723 LQIEWAELINTLVS
-737 ERRKGISTASLA
+737 ERRKGTSTARLA
-749 AGFIRAISN
+749 AGFIRAISD

-794 AGRQVLTSGTLPLND
+794 ASRQVLTSETLPLND

>member
-1 MAAPAGPPLPSCHQG
+1 
-16 GPAAPLLSG
+16 
-25 RGACPSLD
+25 
-33 GVMTART
+33 MTTRT
-40 QTPSR
+40 PTSTR
-45 LRREFHMDG
+45 LRREFHLDG

-68 ALRHGITGYVLNDA
+68 ALRHGLTGYVLNDA
-82 NGVTIGAEG
+82 SGVTIGAEG
-91 SPEQLATFARELREL
+91 SPEQLAAFARALREL

-112 IDRFS
+112 IDHFS
-117 ERALPLCHD
+117 ERELPQDADSEHN
-126 PDYDGAFHGQF
+126 PDYDGAFH
-137 RIKASQQQSA
+137 IKASQQQSA

-173 HRYPFTNCTH
+173 HHYPFTNCTH

-188 TIIRRLPYDRPH
+188 TIIHRLPYDRPH
-200 TAMADFAMCP
+200 TAMANFAMCP

-255 HAAARALQAGKLIAV
+255 QAAASALQAGALIVV

-276 HLICDARN
+276 HLICDARS
-284 EQSVAR
+284 ESAVAR
-290 LRTLKRRAR
+290 LRQLKRRAR
-299 KPLAVMM
+299 KPLAVMV

-318 CEAEWKL
+318 SAEEWQL

-337 KRKNDDRLSE
+337 KRTKDDRLSE
-347 TRQSATPLAEGIAP
+347 TRQPAAPLAEGIAP

-391 ANGRGSPILIECDA
+391 ANGRGSPILIECEE

-451 CTPSLQEAVRVPLLA
+451 CTPSLKETVKAPLLA

-490 DLHSLPMQEH
+490 DLHSLPMQGH

-512 DLKPEVLVSDRHP
+512 DLKPEVLVSDCHP
-525 GYLSHQWAKGYCHD
+525 GYLSHQWAKGYCNDHN
-539 QGATHLEVQ
+539 ATHLEVQ
-548 HHHAHLLGVMAEHDI
+548 HHHAHLLAVMAEHGI
-563 RGPVLGVAFDGTGLG
+563 TGPVLGVAFDGTGLG
-578 DNGTLWGGEL
+578 DDGTLWGGEL
-588 LIADVQ
+588 LLADVQ
-594 GFERVAHLKPFK
+594 SFTRVAHLAPFK

-621 LGLLFESAT
+621 LGLLFESHT
-630 PGEIGEL
+630 PEEISTL
-637 NIAVID
+637 DIPLIK
-643 QLPAE
+643 QLPLK
-648 RLSNL
+648 RISNL

-698 AALQLAP
+698 AALQLTP

-711 LAFGLHQSAEGP
+711 LAFDLSQSTEGP
-723 LQIEWEELLNTLVG
+723 LQIEWAKLINTLVN
-737 ERRKGISTASLA
+737 ERRKGTATASLA
-749 AGFIRAISN
+749 AGFIRAISK

-786 QLVPGLEA
+786 QLVPALEA
-794 AGRQVLTSGTLPLND
+794 AGQQVLISETLPLND

-821 HHIATHQPATAG
+821 HHLATHQPVTTG

>member
-1 MAAPAGPPLPSCHQG
+1 
-16 GPAAPLLSG
+16 
-25 RGACPSLD
+25 
-33 GVMTART
+33 MTAT
-40 QTPSR
+40 R
-45 LRREFHMDG
+45 LRREFHIDG

-68 ALRHGITGYVLNDA
+68 ALRHGLTGYVLNDA

-91 SPEQLATFARELREL
+91 SPEQLASFARELRDL

-112 IDRFS
+112 IDHFS
-117 ERALPLCHD
+117 ERELPRDAD
-126 PDYDGAFHGQF
+126 PDYDGQFH
-137 RIKASQQQSA
+137 IKASQQQSS

-161 CATDVANPADRH
+161 CATDVANPVDRH
-173 HRYPFTNCTH
+173 HHYPFTNCTH

-200 TAMADFAMCP
+200 TAMAGFAMCP

-232 ECGPHLSWR
+232 ECGPYLSWR
-241 SGRGDALAEREDAL
+241 SGRGDALAEREEAL
-255 HAAARALQAGKLIAV
+255 QMAARALQAGKLIAV

-290 LRTLKRRAR
+290 LRTLKRRER
-299 KPLAVMM
+299 KPLAVMI

-318 CEAEWKL
+318 CEAEWTL

-337 KRKNDDRLSE
+337 KRTKDNRLSE
-347 TRQSATPLAEGIAP
+347 SRQSAAPLAEGIAP
-361 GIPYLGVMLPYT
+361 GLPYLGVMLPYT

-414 DGILDHNRPILH
+414 DGILDHNRPILY

-451 CTPSLQEAVRVPLLA
+451 CTPSLKEVVKVPLLA

-490 DLHSLPMQEH
+490 DLHSLPMQGH

-512 DLKPEVLVSDRHP
+512 DLKPELLVSDRHP
-525 GYLSHQWAKGYCHD
+525 GYLSHQWAKHYCRE

-548 HHHAHLLGVMAEHDI
+548 HHHAHLLGVMAEHEI
-563 RGPVLGVAFDGTGLG
+563 TGPVLGVAFDGTGLG
-578 DNGTLWGGEL
+578 DDGTLWGGEL
-588 LIADVQ
+588 LLADVK
-594 GFERVAHLKPFK
+594 GFTRVAHLRPFK
-606 LIGGEAAIREPVRQL
+606 LIGSEAAIREPVRQL
-621 LGLLFESAT
+621 LGLLFETYGVEQIRALDIPLVSK
-630 PGEIGEL
+630 
-637 NIAVID
+637 
-643 QLPAE
+643 LPIE
-648 RLSNL
+648 RIRNL
-653 HQLWRL
+653 HQLWHL

-679 LGVIDTPDYEGEA
+679 LGLVDTPDYEGEA

-698 AALQLAP
+698 AALQLTP
-705 DEAPFP
+705 DELPFP
-711 LAFGLHQSAEGP
+711 LAFGLNQSAEGP
-723 LQIEWEELLNTLVG
+723 LLIEWAELLNLLIS
-737 ERRKGISTASLA
+737 EQRKGTSTASLA
-749 AGFIRAISN
+749 AGFIHAISK
-758 LVIALAERFPGY
+758 LVVALAERFPGY

-779 QNRVLMD
+779 QNLVLMD
-786 QLVPGLEA
+786 QLVPSLEA
-794 AGRQVLTSGTLPLND
+794 AGRQVLTSETLPLND

-821 HHIATHQPATAG
+821 HYLATHQPVTTG

>member
-1 MAAPAGPPLPSCHQG
+1 
-16 GPAAPLLSG
+16 
-25 RGACPSLD
+25 
-33 GVMTART
+33 MTART
-40 QTPSR
+40 RTPSR

-68 ALRHGITGYVLNDA
+68 ALRHGLAGYVLNDA

-91 SPEQLATFARELREL
+91 SPEQLASFARELREL

-117 ERALPLCHD
+117 ERELPRVD
-126 PDYDGAFHGQF
+126 NPDYDGAFH
-137 RIKASQQQSA
+137 IKASQQQSA

-161 CATDVANPADRH
+161 CARDVANPKDRH

-200 TAMADFAMCP
+200 TAMAGFAMCP
-210 RCAAAY
+210 RCAQAY
-216 ENPLDRRYHA
+216 EDPLDRRYHA

-232 ECGPHLSWR
+232 DCGPQLCWR
-241 SGRGDALAEREDAL
+241 TGNGAALAERGHAL
-255 HAAARALQAGKLIAV
+255 QAAARALQEGALIAV

-290 LRTLKRRAR
+290 LRMLKRRAR

-318 CEAEWKL
+318 CEAEWTL

-337 KRKNDDRLSE
+337 KRTKDDRLSE
-347 TRQSATPLAEGIAP
+347 SPQPTAPLADGIAP

-391 ANGRGSPILIECDA
+391 ANGRGSPILIECEA

-451 CTPSLQEAVRVPLLA
+451 CTPSLKEAVKVPLLA

-490 DLHSLPMQEH
+490 DLHSLPMQGH
-500 FEQTLATFRDLY
+500 FEQNLATFRDLY
-512 DLKPEVLVSDRHP
+512 DLKPELLVSDCHP
-525 GYLSHQWAKGYCHD
+525 GYLSHQWAKSYCQD

-563 RGPVLGVAFDGTGLG
+563 TGPVLGVAFDGTGLG
-578 DNGTLWGGEL
+578 DDGTLWGGEL
-588 LIADVQ
+588 LLADVK
-594 GFERVAHLKPFK
+594 GFTRVAHLQPFK

-621 LGLLFESAT
+621 LGLLFESHSPEAISALDI
-630 PGEIGEL
+630 PLI
-637 NIAVID
+637 NK
-643 QLPAE
+643 LPPE
-648 RLSNL
+648 RISNL
-653 HQLWRL
+653 HQLWHL
-659 GRNAPYTSSIGRL
+659 GRNAPHTSSIGRL

-705 DEAPFP
+705 DELPFP
-711 LAFGLHQSAEGP
+711 LTFGLSQPAEGP
-723 LQIEWEELLNTLVG
+723 LHIEWAELLNLLIN
-737 ERRKGISTASLA
+737 ERRKGTATASLA

-758 LVIALAERFPGY
+758 LVVALAERFPGY

-786 QLVPGLEA
+786 ELVPALEA
-794 AGRQVLTSGTLPLND
+794 AGRQVLTNETLPLND

-821 HHIATHQPATAG
+821 HHIATHQPVTAG

>member
-1 MAAPAGPPLPSCHQG
+1 
-16 GPAAPLLSG
+16 
-25 RGACPSLD
+25 
-33 GVMTART
+33 MTAT
-40 QTPSR
+40 TAPSISPNPVATR
-45 LRREFHMDG
+45 LHREFHIDG

-112 IDRFS
+112 IDHFS
-117 ERALPLCHD
+117 ERVLPQNDD
-126 PDYDGAFHGQF
+126 PDYDGQFH
-137 RIKASQQQSA
+137 IKASQQQSA

-161 CATDVANPADRH
+161 CANDVANPADRH
-173 HRYPFTNCTH
+173 HNYPFTNCTH

-200 TAMADFAMCP
+200 TAMAGFAMCP

-232 ECGPHLSWR
+232 ECGPHLSWC

-255 HAAARALQAGKLIAV
+255 HAAARALQAGELIAV

-284 EQSVAR
+284 ELSVAR

-318 CEAEWKL
+318 SEDEWQL

-337 KRKNDDRLSE
+337 KQKRDDRLLESQQ
-347 TRQSATPLAEGIAP
+347 TAAPLAEGIAP

-383 AMPLVATS
+383 AIPLVATS
-391 ANGRGSPILIECDA
+391 ANGRGSPILIECEA
-405 VVRELGSEI
+405 VVRELGGEI

-451 CTPSLQEAVRVPLLA
+451 CTPSLQEAVKVPLLA

-490 DLHSLPMQEH
+490 DLHSLPMQGH
-500 FEQTLATFRDLY
+500 FEQTLTTFRELY
-512 DLKPEVLVSDRHP
+512 NLQPELLVSDCHP
-525 GYLSHQWAKGYCHD
+525 GYLSHQWAKDYCRD

-563 RGPVLGVAFDGTGLG
+563 TGPVLGVAFDGTGLG
-578 DNGTLWGGEL
+578 DDGTLWGGEL

-594 GFERVAHLKPFK
+594 GFERIAHLRPFK
-606 LIGGEAAIREPVRQL
+606 LIGSEAAIREPVRQL
-621 LGLLFESAT
+621 LGLLFETYGVEQIRALDI
-630 PGEIGEL
+630 PLI
-637 NIAVID
+637 NK
-643 QLPAE
+643 LPPE
-648 RLSNL
+648 RICNL

-679 LGVIDTPDYEGEA
+679 LGLIDAPDYEGEA

-705 DEAPFP
+705 NELPFP

-723 LQIEWEELLNTLVG
+723 LHIEWAELLNLLIS
-737 ERRKGISTASLA
+737 EQSKGTSTASLA
-749 AGFIRAISN
+749 AGFIRAISD
-758 LVIALAERFPGY
+758 LVVALAERFPGY

-786 QLVPGLEA
+786 ELVPGLEA
-794 AGRQVLTSGTLPLND
+794 AGRQVLTSETLPLND

>member
-1 MAAPAGPPLPSCHQG
+1 
-16 GPAAPLLSG
+16 
-25 RGACPSLD
+25 
-33 GVMTART
+33 MTAT
-40 QTPSR
+40 LVPNFAGNR
-45 LRREFHMDG
+45 LRREFHIDG

-68 ALRHGITGYVLNDA
+68 ALRHGLTGYVLNDA

-91 SPEQLATFARELREL
+91 SPEQLASFARELREL

-112 IDRFS
+112 IDHFS
-117 ERALPLCHD
+117 ERELPFAHD
-126 PDYDGAFHGQF
+126 PDFDGQFHSQF

-147 ATVAISPDQGMCEA
+147 ATVAILPDQGMCEA
-161 CATDVANPADRH
+161 CANDVANPKDRH
-173 HRYPFTNCTH
+173 HHYPFTNCTH

-200 TAMADFAMCP
+200 TAMAGFAMCP

-216 ENPLDRRYHA
+216 EDPLDRRYHA

-232 ECGPHLSWR
+232 ECGPHLTWR
-241 SGRGDALAEREDAL
+241 SGCGDALVEREDAL
-255 HAAARALQAGKLIAV
+255 LAAARALQAGALIAV

-276 HLICDARN
+276 HLMCDARS
-284 EQSVAR
+284 ESAVAR
-290 LRTLKRRAR
+290 LRQLKRRER

-318 CEAEWKL
+318 GEAEWSL
-325 LASQARPITLLR
+325 LSSQARPITLLR
-337 KRKNDDRLSE
+337 KHTNDDRLSGA
-347 TRQSATPLAEGIAP
+347 RPSAAPLAEGIAP

-373 PLHQLLLDAC
+373 PLHQLLLDVC
-383 AMPLVATS
+383 AIPLVATS
-391 ANGRGSPILIECDA
+391 ANGRGSPILIECEA

-451 CTPSLQEAVRVPLLA
+451 CTPSLKAAVKVPLLA

-490 DLHSLPMQEH
+490 DLHSLPMQGH

-512 DLKPEVLVSDRHP
+512 DLKPELLVSDCHP
-525 GYLSHQWAKGYCHD
+525 GYLSHQWAKDYCRD

-548 HHHAHLLGVMAEHDI
+548 HHHAHLLGVMAEHEI
-563 RGPVLGVAFDGTGLG
+563 TGPVLGVAFDGTGLG
-578 DNGTLWGGEL
+578 DDGTLWGGEL

-594 GFERVAHLKPFK
+594 GFERIAHLKPFK
-606 LIGGEAAIREPVRQL
+606 LIGGEAAIREPLRQL
-621 LGLLFESAT
+621 LGLLFETYGVEQIRALDI
-630 PGEIGEL
+630 PLI
-637 NIAVID
+637 NK
-643 QLPAE
+643 LPPE
-648 RLSNL
+648 RIRNL
-653 HQLWRL
+653 HQLWHL

-679 LGVIDTPDYEGEA
+679 LGLIDTPDYEGEA

-698 AALQLAP
+698 AALQLTP
-705 DEAPFP
+705 DELPFP

-723 LQIEWEELLNTLVG
+723 LLIEWAELLNLLIS
-737 ERRKGISTASLA
+737 EQSKGTSTASLA
-749 AGFIRAISN
+749 AGFIHAISK
-758 LVIALAERFPGY
+758 LVVALAEHFPGY

-794 AGRQVLTSGTLPLND
+794 AGRQVLTSETLPLND

>member
-1 MAAPAGPPLPSCHQG
+1 
-16 GPAAPLLSG
+16 
-25 RGACPSLD
+25 
-33 GVMTART
+33 MTART
-40 QTPSR
+40 QALCR
-45 LRREFHMDG
+45 LRREFHIDG

-68 ALRHGITGYVLNDA
+68 ALRHGLAGYVLNDA
-82 NGVTIGAEG
+82 SGVTIGAEG
-91 SPEQLATFARELREL
+91 SPEQLAAFARELREL

-112 IDRFS
+112 IDNFS
-117 ERALPLCHD
+117 ERELPRDADSKHN
-126 PDYDGAFHGQF
+126 PDYDGAFH
-137 RIKASQQQSA
+137 IKASQQQSA

-173 HRYPFTNCTH
+173 HHYPFTNCTH

-188 TIIRRLPYDRPH
+188 TIIHRLPYDRPH
-200 TAMADFAMCP
+200 TAMAGFAMCP

-232 ECGPHLSWR
+232 ECGPHLTWR
-241 SGRGDALAEREDAL
+241 SSNGDALAEREDAL
-255 HAAARALQAGKLIAV
+255 QAAARALQAGKLIAV

-276 HLICDARN
+276 HLICDARS
-284 EQSVAR
+284 ESAVAR
-290 LRTLKRRAR
+290 LRQLKRRAR

-318 CEAEWKL
+318 SEDEWSL

-337 KRKNDDRLSE
+337 KRINDDRLSE
-347 TRQSATPLAEGIAP
+347 TGQPAAPLAEGIAP

-391 ANGRGSPILIECDA
+391 ANSRGSPILIECEA
-405 VVRELGSEI
+405 VVSELGSEI

-451 CTPSLQEAVRVPLLA
+451 CTPSLKEAVKVPLLA
-466 VGAQQKNQLALAFGR
+466 VGAQQKNQLAIAFGR

-500 FEQTLATFRDLY
+500 FEQTLATFRELY
-512 DLKPEVLVSDRHP
+512 DLKPEVLVSDRHS
-525 GYLSHQWAKGYCHD
+525 GYLSHQWAKGYCRD

-548 HHHAHLLGVMAEHDI
+548 HHHAHLLGVMSEHNI
-563 RGPVLGVAFDGTGLG
+563 TGPVLGVAFDGTGLG
-578 DNGTLWGGEL
+578 DDGTLWGGEL
-588 LIADVQ
+588 LLADVQ
-594 GFERVAHLKPFK
+594 GFERVAHLAPFK

-621 LGLLFESAT
+621 LGLLFESHS
-630 PGEIGEL
+630 PEEISAL
-637 NIAVID
+637 DIPLVNK
-643 QLPAE
+643 LPAE
-648 RLSNL
+648 RISNL
-653 HQLWRL
+653 HQLWNL
-659 GRNAPYTSSIGRL
+659 ARNAPYTSSIGRL

-679 LGVIDTPDYEGEA
+679 LGVLDTPDYEGEA

-705 DEAPFP
+705 DELPFP
-711 LAFGLHQSAEGP
+711 LAFDLSQSAEGP
-723 LQIEWEELLNTLVG
+723 LQIQWAELINSLVS
-737 ERRKGISTASLA
+737 ERRQGTATAILA

-794 AGRQVLTSGTLPLND
+794 AGRQVLTSETLPLND

-821 HHIATHQPATAG
+821 HHLATHQPTTAG